1 MNLPLLVEIPAA
13 LLPLVAR
20 NRESLRAAV
29 GAIQSES
36 EGAAAGLIAGR
47 TRSHNSQTDHPTPPF
62 ATPQSPVGAGSTRD
76 EALPVPTQPDWS
88 PDRWLQW
95 DRVTA
100 ASDFVLQQATQNPVL
115 LLDLAAS
122 GDLDRAFAPGE
133 LCAQIAA
140 AVSQAA
146 TEDELARALRRQ
158 RARHQIRIIWR
169 DLTRQADL
177 IQTCRDLSDMADAC
191 IDQAYQWLYLRH
203 CQQFG
208 TPMGRRSGQPQHMVV
223 LGMGKLGAVELN
235 LSSDIDLIF
244 AYPEGGETEGAKRP
258 LDNQEFFIRLGQRL
272 IKALDPITV
281 DGFVFRVDMRLRP
294 YGSSGALVLS
304 FNALEQYYQDQGR
317 DWERYAMIK
326 ARVVAGDQ
334 QAGAQLLDMLRP
346 FVYRRY
352 LDFSAIEALRTMKQ
366 LIQQEVRRKGMADN
380 IKLGSGGIR
389 EVEFIAQAFQ
399 LIHGGRDLSLQQR
412 PLLKVLATLEGQGY
426 LPAAVI
432 AELRDGYEFL
442 RYTEHA
448 IQAIADRQTQ
458 MLPDGDQDRARIAF
472 MMGFTDWASFHQR
485 LMQWRERT
493 AWHFGELIADPDE
506 EADVPKEEIV
516 GGEWL
521 PLWEDSQD
529 QDVACRQLYTAG
541 FNDPAKALKRLE
553 DLRASPQLRA
563 MQRLG
568 RERLDAFIPR
578 LLAQAVEHVDPD
590 LVLERV
596 LPLVEA
602 VARRSAYLVLL
613 TENPDALR
621 RLLTLCAASP
631 WIAEQIARFPLLLDE
646 LLNEARLF
654 NPPLAPELAA
664 ELRERLTRIP
674 EDDLEQQ
681 MEALRHFKLAHN
693 LRVAASEIV
702 GALPLMKVS
711 DYLTW
716 LAEAILEQVLALAWR
731 QTVARHGVPK
741 RPDGSDCDPGFVIVG
756 YGKVGGIE
764 LGHGSD
770 LDLVFIH
777 DGDPNAETDGA
788 KPIDSAQFFTRLGQR
803 IIHLLT
809 AQTNSGQLYDVDM
822 RLRPSGAAGLLVSSV
837 AAFARYQENEA
848 WTWEHQAL
856 VRARVLVGCRQT
868 GAAFE
873 QVRAQV
879 LGRTRDLD
887 KLRAEVSEM
896 RAKMRDNLG
905 TRLTTAGL
913 GANAFD
919 AGVPFDVK
927 QDAGG
932 IVDIEFMV
940 QYAALAWS
948 DKHPALLQYTDNIR
962 ILEGLEQAG
971 LLPAADAGLL
981 REAYKAYRSA
991 AHRQALQKQAG
1002 VIAGDQFSAERREV
1016 MRIWQSL
1023 GLSTPPVGAA

>member
-1 MNLPLLVEIPAA
+1 MSLPSLAKLPAI
-13 LLPLVAR
+13 LLPLVTRAQQSFRASLDALTDVDKAR
-20 NRESLRAAV
+20 FDAWPHARLAA
-29 GAIQSES
+29 
-36 EGAAAGLIAGR
+36 
-47 TRSHNSQTDHPTPPF
+47 F
-62 ATPQSPVGAGSTRD
+62 
-76 EALPVPTQPDWS
+76 
-88 PDRWLQW
+88 
-95 DRVTA
+95 DRVCG
-100 ASDFVLQQATQNPVL
+100 ASDFVAEHVARDPLML
-115 LLDLAAS
+115 LELAES
-122 GDLDRAFAPGE
+122 GE
-133 LCAQIAA
+133 LERSFGAGELHGQIAR
-140 AVSQAA
+140 AVVEA
-146 TEDELARALRRQ
+146 TTDDELGRNLRRQ
-158 RARHQIRIIWR
+158 RTRQQVRIIWR

-177 IQTCRDLSDMADAC
+177 VETCRDLSDMADGS
-191 IDQAYQWLYLRH
+191 IDLAYRWLYERH

-208 TPMGRRSGQPQHMVV
+208 TPTGRRTGEPQQMVI

-244 AYPEGGETEGAKRP
+244 AYPEGGETQGVKRA

-272 IKALDPITV
+272 IKALDPVTV

-326 ARVVAGDQ
+326 ARVVGGDR
-334 QAGAQLLDMLRP
+334 AKGDELLEMLRP

-366 LIQQEVRRKGMADN
+366 LIQQEVRRKGMAEN

-412 PLLKVLATLEGQGY
+412 PLLKVLRTLEGQGY
-426 LPAAVI
+426 LPATVI
-432 AELRDGYEFL
+432 DELRQGYEFL

-458 MLPDGDQDRARIAF
+458 MLPDGAQDQARIAF
-472 MMGFTDWASFHQR
+472 IMGFADWNSFHEK
-485 LMQWRERT
+485 LMYWRGRVD
-493 AWHFGELIADPDE
+493 WHFRQVIADPDE
-506 EADVPKEEIV
+506 EEGQPEGGEEIV

-521 PLWEDSQD
+521 PLWEESQNEES
-529 QDVACRQLYTAG
+529 ACRQLQEGG
-541 FNDPAKALKRLE
+541 FADAEKALKHLNN
-553 DLRASPQLRA
+553 LRNSAQLRS

-568 RERLDAFIPR
+568 RERLDAFIPL
-578 LLAQAVEHVDPD
+578 LLAQAVEHDNPD
-590 LVLERV
+590 LILERV

-613 TENPDALR
+613 TENPGALR

-646 LLNEARLF
+646 LLNEGRLF
-654 NPPLAPELAA
+654 SPPQAPELAA

-681 MEALRHFKLAHN
+681 MEALRHFKLAHR
-693 LRVAASEIV
+693 LRVAASEIT
-702 GALPLMKVS
+702 GSLPLMKVS

-731 QTVARHGVPK
+731 HTVARHGAPR
-741 RPDGSDCDPGFVIVG
+741 RPDGSVCDPGFVIVG

-777 DGDPNAETDGA
+777 DGDPQAETDGP
-788 KPIDSAQFFTRLGQR
+788 KPIDGAQFFTRLGQR
-803 IIHLLT
+803 IIHLIT
-809 AQTNSGQLYDVDM
+809 TQTNSGQLYEVDM
-822 RLRPSGAAGLLVSSV
+822 RLRPSGAAGLLVSSLG
-837 AAFARYQENEA
+837 AFSRYQENEA

-856 VRARVLVGCRQT
+856 VRARVLVGSADVGR
-868 GAAFE
+868 GFE
-873 QVRAQV
+873 AVRAAV
-879 LGRTRDLD
+879 LGRERDLD
-887 KLRAEVSEM
+887 KLRQEVSEM

-905 TRLTTAGL
+905 TRATAAGK
-913 GANAFD
+913 GPNAFE
-919 AGVPFDVK
+919 ATASFDLK

-948 DKHPALLQYTDNIR
+948 REHPALLRYTDNIR
-962 ILEGLEQAG
+962 ILEGLEEAG
-971 LLPAADAGLL
+971 LMPAADASLL
-981 REAYKAYRSA
+981 REVYKAYRSA
-991 AHRQALQKQAG
+991 AHRQALQKDAG
-1002 VIAGDQFSAERREV
+1002 VVSGDQFAAERREV
-1016 MRIWQSL
+1016 MRIWAQL
-1023 GLSTPPVGAA
+1023 GLS

>member
-1 MNLPLLVEIPAA
+1 MSLPSLAELPAPFAPLVE
-13 LLPLVAR
+13 R
-20 NRESLRAAV
+20 NKQSLRSAV
-29 GAIQSES
+29 AD
-36 EGAAAGLIAGR
+36 AGL
-47 TRSHNSQTDHPTPPF
+47 QLD
-62 ATPQSPVGAGSTRD
+62 
-76 EALPVPTQPDWS
+76 DWS
-88 PDRWLQW
+88 PERWQQF
-95 DRVTA
+95 DRVCA
-100 ASDFVLQQATQNPVL
+100 ASDFVLQQVL
-115 LLDLAAS
+115 RDPQMLLDLLAS
-122 GDLDRAFAPGE
+122 GELDRPFAAGE
-133 LCAQIAA
+133 LCAQVAA
-140 AVSQAA
+140 AAQAA
-146 TEDELARALRRQ
+146 TTEDELARNLRRQ
-158 RARHQIRIIWR
+158 RTRQQVRIIWR
-169 DLTRQADL
+169 DLNRQADL
-177 IQTCRDLSDMADAC
+177 VQTCRDLSDLADAA
-191 IDQAYQWLYLRH
+191 IDQAYQWLYPRQ

-208 TPMGRRSGQPQHMVV
+208 TPIGHRSGEPQHMVV

-244 AYPEGGETEGAKRP
+244 AYPEGGETEGVKRS
-258 LDNQEFFIRLGQRL
+258 LDNQEFFTRLGQRL
-272 IKALDPITV
+272 IKALDPVTV

-294 YGSSGALVLS
+294 YGSAGALVLS

-334 QAGAQLLDMLRP
+334 TTGAQLQEMLRP

-380 IKLGSGGIR
+380 IKLGAGGIR

-426 LPAAVI
+426 LPPAVV
-432 AELRDGYEFL
+432 AELREGYEFL

-458 MLPDGDQDRARIAF
+458 MLPDSELDRARIAF
-472 MMGFTDWASFHQR
+472 MLGFADWAAFHEQ
-485 LMQWRERT
+485 LMYWRGRID
-493 AWHFGELIADPDE
+493 WHFRQVIADPDE
-506 EADVPKEEIV
+506 DSEAGEEVV

-521 PLWEDSQD
+521 PLWEEVQD
-529 QDVACRQLYTAG
+529 EEAACRQLQDAG
-541 FNDPAKALKRLE
+541 FVDGPKALKQLAG
-553 DLRASPQLRA
+553 LRASPQLRA

-578 LLAQAVEHVDPD
+578 LLAQAVEHADPD

-613 TENPDALR
+613 TENPGALR

-646 LLNEARLF
+646 LLNEGRLF
-654 NPPLAPELAA
+654 SPPHAPELAA

-681 MEALRHFKLAHN
+681 MEALRHFKLAHS
-693 LRVAASEIV
+693 LRVAASEIA
-702 GALPLMKVS
+702 GNLPLMKVS

-716 LAEAILEQVLALAWR
+716 LAEAILDQVLALAWR
-731 QTVARHGVPK
+731 QTVARHGQPK
-741 RPDGSDCDPGFVIVG
+741 RSDGSLCDPGFIIVG

-777 DGDPNAETDGA
+777 DGDPQAETDGA

-809 AQTNSGQLYDVDM
+809 TQTNSGQLYDVDM
-822 RLRPSGAAGLLVSSV
+822 RLRPSGASGLLVSSLG
-837 AAFARYQENEA
+837 AFERYQQNEA

-856 VRARVLVGCRQT
+856 VRARVLVGCPQV

-873 QVRAQV
+873 GVRARI
-879 LGRTRDLD
+879 LGQSRDLG
-887 KLRAEVSEM
+887 KLQTEVSEM

-905 TRLTTAGL
+905 TKATAAGTA
-913 GANAFD
+913 ANAYE
-919 AGVPFDVK
+919 AGMPFDIK

-948 DKHPALLQYTDNIR
+948 DKHPALLRYTDNIR
-962 ILEGLEQAG
+962 ILEGLEEAG
-971 LLPAADAGLL
+971 LMPVSDAVLL
-981 REAYKAYRSA
+981 REVYKAFRSA

-1002 VIAGDQFSAERREV
+1002 VIDAGQFVGERREV
-1016 MRIWQSL
+1016 RRIWAEL
-1023 GLSTPPVGAA
+1023 GLK

>member
-1 MNLPLLVEIPAA
+1 MTLPVLAELPAI
-13 LLPLVAR
+13 LLPLV
-20 NRESLRAAV
+20 
-29 GAIQSES
+29 
-36 EGAAAGLIAGR
+36 
-47 TRSHNSQTDHPTPPF
+47 TRSEQSFRTAVAALEDDHGFANWTPERWAQF
-62 ATPQSPVGAGSTRD
+62 A
-76 EALPVPTQPDWS
+76 
-88 PDRWLQW
+88 
-95 DRVTA
+95 RVTA
-100 ASDFVLQQATQNPVL
+100 ASEFVIEQSVRDPLML
-115 LLDLAAS
+115 LSLVQS
-122 GDLDRAFAPGE
+122 GELDRAFAPGE

-140 AVSQAA
+140 AVNAA
-146 TEDELARALRRQ
+146 QSEDELGRALRRQ
-158 RARHQIRIIWR
+158 RARHQVRIIWR

-177 IQTCRDLSDMADAC
+177 VQTCRDLSDMADAT
-191 IDQAYQWLYLRH
+191 IDQAYQWLYSRH
-203 CQQFG
+203 CEQFG
-208 TPMGRRSGQPQHMVV
+208 TPTGRRSGEPQQMVI

-244 AYPEGGETEGAKRP
+244 AYPEGGETVGVKRS

-272 IKALDPITV
+272 IKALDPMTV

-334 QAGAQLLDMLRP
+334 VAGAQLLDMLRP

-412 PLLKVLATLEGQGY
+412 PLLKVLSTLEGQGY
-426 LPAAVI
+426 LPPAVI
-432 AELRDGYEFL
+432 SELREGYEFL

-458 MLPDGDQDRARIAF
+458 MLPDGAQDQARIAF
-472 MMGFTDWASFHQR
+472 MLGFADWDSFHEK
-485 LMQWRERT
+485 LMFWRGRV
-493 AWHFGELIADPDE
+493 AWHFAQVIADPDE
-506 EADVPKEEIV
+506 DEGAESEVVV

-521 PLWEDSQD
+521 PLWEEAQD
-529 QDVACRQLYTAG
+529 EEAACRQLEEGG
-541 FNDPAKALKRLE
+541 FADASKALKALAG
-553 DLRASPQLRA
+553 LRSSPQLRA

-578 LLAQAVEHVDPD
+578 LLAQAVEHANPD

-613 TENPDALR
+613 TENPGALR

-631 WIAEQIARFPLLLDE
+631 WIAEQITRFPLLMDE
-646 LLNEARLF
+646 LLNEGRLF
-654 NPPLAPELAA
+654 KPPLAPELAA

-681 MEALRHFKLAHN
+681 MEALRHFKLAHR
-693 LRVAASEIV
+693 LRVAASEIA
-702 GALPLMKVS
+702 GSLPLMKVS

-731 QTVARHGVPK
+731 QTVAKYGTPLRT
-741 RPDGSDCDPGFVIVG
+741 DGTLCDPGFIIVG
-756 YGKVGGIE
+756 YGKVGGLE

-777 DGDPNAETDGA
+777 DGDPQAETDGP
-788 KPIDSAQFFTRLGQR
+788 KSIDGAQFFTRLGQR

-809 AQTNSGQLYDVDM
+809 AQTNSGQLYEVDM
-822 RLRPSGAAGLLVSSV
+822 RLRPSGASGLLVSSLG
-837 AAFARYQENEA
+837 AFARYQENEA

-856 VRARVLVGCRQT
+856 VRARVLVGSQDV
-868 GAAFE
+868 GQAFE
-873 QVRAQV
+873 TVRAQV
-879 LGRTRDLD
+879 LGKPRDLA
-887 KLRAEVSEM
+887 KLQQEVSEM

-905 TRLTTAGL
+905 TKSTAAGTA
-913 GANAFD
+913 ANAFD
-919 AGVPFDVK
+919 ATAPFDLK

-948 DKHPALLQYTDNIR
+948 QSHPPLLRWTDNIR
-962 ILEGLEQAG
+962 ILEELEHEGLM
-971 LLPAADAGLL
+971 PAEDASLL

-991 AHRQALQKQAG
+991 AHRQALQKDAG
-1002 VIAGDQFSAERREV
+1002 VIPGDQFVEERRQV
-1016 MRIWQSL
+1016 LRIWKEM
-1023 GLSTPPVGAA
+1023 GLS

>member
-1 MNLPLLVEIPAA
+1 MSLPS
-13 LLPLVAR
+13 LVALPDTLQHLTGS
-20 NRESLRAAV
+20 NEQSLRSAVAAV
-29 GAIQSES
+29 DGLSLDAWTAERWAAFARV
-36 EGAAAGLIAGR
+36 AAA
-47 TRSHNSQTDHPTPPF
+47 S
-62 ATPQSPVGAGSTRD
+62 
-76 EALPVPTQPDWS
+76 E
-88 PDRWLQW
+88 
-95 DRVTA
+95 
-100 ASDFVLQQATQNPVL
+100 FVLEQSLRDPAML
-115 LLDLAAS
+115 LSLAES
-122 GDLDRAFAPGE
+122 GELERRFAPGE
-133 LCAQIAA
+133 LCAQLAA
-140 AVSQAA
+140 AVQAA
-146 TEDELARALRRQ
+146 TTEDELARNLRRQ
-158 RARHQIRIIWR
+158 RTRHQVRIIWR

-177 IQTCRDLSDMADAC
+177 VETCRDLSDMADAA
-191 IDQAYQWLYLRH
+191 IDQAYQWLYPRH

-208 TPMGRRSGQPQHMVV
+208 TPIGNRSGQPQQMVV

-244 AYPEGGETEGAKRP
+244 AFPEGGETEGVKRS
-258 LDNQEFFIRLGQRL
+258 LDNQEFFNRLGQRL

-294 YGSSGALVLS
+294 YGSAGALTLS

-334 QAGAQLLDMLRP
+334 VAGSQLLEMLRP

-366 LIQQEVRRKGMADN
+366 LIQQEVRRKGMSGN
-380 IKLGSGGIR
+380 IKLGAGGIR

-426 LPAAVI
+426 LPAPVVE
-432 AELRDGYEFL
+432 ELREGYMFL

-458 MLPDGDQDRARIAF
+458 MLPDGDLDRARIAF
-472 MMGFTDWASFHQR
+472 MLGFPDWDAFHDR
-485 LMQWRERT
+485 LMHWRARID
-493 AWHFGELIADPDE
+493 WHFRQVIADPDE
-506 EADVPKEEIV
+506 DEGEGEVVV

-521 PLWEDSQD
+521 PLWEEAQD
-529 QDVACRQLYTAG
+529 EEAACRQLEDAG
-541 FNDPAKALKRLE
+541 FRDAPRAIKLLAG
-553 DLRASPQLRA
+553 LRSSPQLRA

-578 LLAQAVEHVDPD
+578 LLAQAVEHDDPD

-613 TENPDALR
+613 TENPGALR

-646 LLNEARLF
+646 LLNESRLF
-654 NPPLAPELAA
+654 SPPLAPELAA

-681 MEALRHFKLAHN
+681 MEALRHFKLAHS
-693 LRVAASEIV
+693 LRVAASEIA
-702 GALPLMKVS
+702 GSLPLMKVS

-716 LAEAILEQVLALAWR
+716 LAEAILDQVLALAWR
-731 QTVARHGVPK
+731 QTVARHG
-741 RPDGSDCDPGFVIVG
+741 RPQRSDGSPCDPGFIIVG

-777 DGDPNAETDGA
+777 DGDPQAETDGA

-809 AQTNSGQLYDVDM
+809 TQTASGQLYDVDM
-822 RLRPSGAAGLLVSSV
+822 RLRPSGASGLLVSSV
-837 AAFARYQENEA
+837 GAFERYQQNEA

-856 VRARVLVGCRQT
+856 VRARVLVGCPQV

-873 QVRAQV
+873 GVRARV
-879 LGRTRDLD
+879 LGKERDLAG
-887 KLRAEVSEM
+887 LRSEVSEM

-905 TRLTTAGL
+905 TKSTAAGTA
-913 GANAFD
+913 ANAYD
-919 AGVPFDVK
+919 SGVPFDIK

-948 DKHPALLQYTDNIR
+948 HSHPALLRYTDNIR
-962 ILEGLEQAG
+962 ILEGLEEAG
-971 LLPAADAGLL
+971 LVPASDAVLL
-981 REAYKAYRSA
+981 REVYKAFRSA

-1002 VIAGDQFSAERREV
+1002 VIDAGQFVNERQQVR
-1016 MRIWQSL
+1016 RIWGEL
-1023 GLSTPPVGAA
+1023 GLS

>member
-1 MNLPLLVEIPAA
+1 MSLPLLADLPAI
-13 LLPLVAR
+13 LLPFVDRAQQT
-20 NRESLRAAV
+20 LRTNATALSDT
-29 GAIQSES
+29 ALAQLD
-36 EGAAAGLIAGR
+36 AWPD
-47 TRSHNSQTDHPTPPF
+47 TRQVTF
-62 ATPQSPVGAGSTRD
+62 
-76 EALPVPTQPDWS
+76 
-88 PDRWLQW
+88 
-95 DRVTA
+95 DRVCA
-100 ASDFVLQQATQNPVL
+100 ASDFVAEQVSRDTQMF
-115 LLDLAAS
+115 LDLADS
-122 GDLDRAFAPGE
+122 GQLDRSFAVGE
-133 LCAQIAA
+133 LRGQISA
-140 AVSQAA
+140 AVLTAD
-146 TEDELARALRRQ
+146 TEDDLGRLLRRQ
-158 RARHQIRIIWR
+158 RTRHQVRIVWR

-177 IQTCRDLSDMADAC
+177 IETCRDLSDMADAC
-191 IDQAYQWLYLRH
+191 IDLAYQWLYLRH
-203 CQQFG
+203 CQQLG
-208 TPMGRRSGQPQHMVV
+208 TPMGRRSGEPQQMVI

-244 AYPEGGETEGAKRP
+244 GYPEGGETQGVKRP
-258 LDNQEFFIRLGQRL
+258 IDNQEFFIRLGQRL

-326 ARVVAGDQ
+326 ARVVGGDQ
-334 QAGAQLLDMLRP
+334 LAGAQLLDLLRP

-366 LIQQEVRRKGMADN
+366 LIHQEVRRKGMADN

-412 PLLKVLATLEGQGY
+412 PLLKVLNTLEGQGY
-426 LPAAVI
+426 LPPAVI
-432 AELRDGYEFL
+432 SELREGYEFL

-458 MLPDGDQDRARIAF
+458 MLPDGEADQARIAF
-472 MMGFTDWASFHQR
+472 MLGFADWASFHER
-485 LMQWRERT
+485 LMYWRGRV
-493 AWHFGELIADPDE
+493 AWHFRGVISDPDE
-506 EADVPKEEIV
+506 EEGGEDNEMVV

-521 PLWEDSQD
+521 PLWDDSQD
-529 QDVACRQLYTAG
+529 EEAACRQLEEGG
-541 FNDPAKALKRLE
+541 FADAANALKRLSG
-553 DLRASPQLRA
+553 LRNSPQLRA

-578 LLAQAVEHVDPD
+578 LLAQTVEHSNPD

-596 LPLVEA
+596 LPLIEA

-613 TENPDALR
+613 TENPGALR

-646 LLNEARLF
+646 LLNEDRLF
-654 NPPLAPELAA
+654 SPPLAPELGA

-681 MEALRHFKLAHN
+681 MEALRHFKLAHS
-693 LRVAASEIV
+693 LRVAASEIS
-702 GALPLMKVS
+702 GHLPLMKVS

-716 LAEAILEQVLALAWR
+716 LAEAILEQVLALACR
-731 QTVARHGVPK
+731 HTVAKHGTPK
-741 RPDGSDCDPGFVIVG
+741 RSDGTLCDPGFVIVG

-777 DGDPNAETDGA
+777 DGDPQAETDGA

-809 AQTNSGQLYDVDM
+809 AQTNSGQLYEVDM
-822 RLRPSGAAGLLVSSV
+822 RLRPSGASGLLVSSLG
-837 AAFARYQENEA
+837 AFDRYQRNEA

-856 VRARVLVGCRQT
+856 VRARVLVGSHAV

-873 QVRAQV
+873 AVRAAIV
-879 LGRTRDLD
+879 GRERDLPA
-887 KLRAEVSEM
+887 LRTDVSEM
-896 RAKMRDNLG
+896 RAKMRGTLG
-905 TRLTTAGL
+905 SKATAAGTA
-913 GANAFD
+913 ANAFE
-919 AGVPFDVK
+919 ATAPFDLK

-948 DKHPALLQYTDNIR
+948 WEYPQLLRYTDNIR

-971 LLPAADAGLL
+971 LILGADADLL
-981 REAYKAYRSA
+981 REAYKAYRAA

-1002 VIAGDQFSAERREV
+1002 VVGGDQFHAERREV
-1016 MRIWQSL
+1016 LRIWAGL
-1023 GLSTPPVGAA
+1023 GLS

>member
-1 MNLPLLVEIPAA
+1 MTLPVLAELPAI
-13 LLPLVAR
+13 LLPLV
-20 NRESLRAAV
+20 
-29 GAIQSES
+29 
-36 EGAAAGLIAGR
+36 
-47 TRSHNSQTDHPTPPF
+47 TRSEQSFRTAVAALEDDHGFADWTPERWAQF
-62 ATPQSPVGAGSTRD
+62 A
-76 EALPVPTQPDWS
+76 
-88 PDRWLQW
+88 
-95 DRVTA
+95 RVTA
-100 ASDFVLQQATQNPVL
+100 ASEFVIEQSVRDPLML
-115 LLDLAAS
+115 LTLVQS
-122 GDLDRAFAPGE
+122 GELDRAFAPGE

-140 AVSQAA
+140 AVNAA
-146 TEDELARALRRQ
+146 QTEEELGRALRRQ
-158 RARHQIRIIWR
+158 RARHQVRIIWR

-177 IQTCRDLSDMADAC
+177 VQTCRDLSDMADAT
-191 IDQAYQWLYLRH
+191 IDQAYQWLYSRH
-203 CQQFG
+203 CEQFG
-208 TPMGRRSGQPQHMVV
+208 TPTGRRSGEPQQMVI

-244 AYPEGGETEGAKRP
+244 AYPEGGETVGVKRS

-272 IKALDPITV
+272 IKALDPMTV

-334 QAGAQLLDMLRP
+334 VAGAQLLDMLRP

-412 PLLKVLATLEGQGY
+412 PLLKVLSTLEGQGY
-426 LPAAVI
+426 LPPAVI
-432 AELRDGYEFL
+432 SELREGYEFL

-458 MLPDGDQDRARIAF
+458 MLPDGAQDQARIAF
-472 MMGFTDWASFHQR
+472 MLGFADWDAFHEK
-485 LMQWRERT
+485 LMFWRGRV
-493 AWHFGELIADPDE
+493 AWHFAQVIADPDE
-506 EADVPKEEIV
+506 DENAESEVVV

-521 PLWEDSQD
+521 PLWEEAQD
-529 QDVACRQLYTAG
+529 EEAACRQLEEGG
-541 FNDPAKALKRLE
+541 FADASKALKALAG
-553 DLRASPQLRA
+553 LRSSPQLRA

-578 LLAQAVEHVDPD
+578 LLAQAVEHANPD

-613 TENPDALR
+613 TENPSALR

-631 WIAEQIARFPLLLDE
+631 WIAEQITRFPLLLDE
-646 LLNEARLF
+646 LLNEGRLF
-654 NPPLAPELAA
+654 KPPLAPELAA

-681 MEALRHFKLAHN
+681 MEALRHFKLAHR
-693 LRVAASEIV
+693 LRVAASEIA
-702 GALPLMKVS
+702 GSLPLMKVS

-731 QTVARHGVPK
+731 QTVAKYGTPLRT
-741 RPDGSDCDPGFVIVG
+741 DGTLCDPGFIIVG
-756 YGKVGGIE
+756 YGKVGGLE

-777 DGDPNAETDGA
+777 DGDPQAETDGP
-788 KPIDSAQFFTRLGQR
+788 KSIDGAQFFTRLGQR

-809 AQTNSGQLYDVDM
+809 AQTNSGQLYEVDM
-822 RLRPSGAAGLLVSSV
+822 RLRPSGASGLLVSSLG
-837 AAFARYQENEA
+837 AFARYQENEA

-856 VRARVLVGCRQT
+856 VRARVLVGSQDV
-868 GAAFE
+868 GQAFE
-873 QVRAQV
+873 EVRAQV
-879 LGRTRDLD
+879 LGKARDLA
-887 KLRAEVSEM
+887 KLQQEVSEM

-905 TRLTTAGL
+905 TKSTAAGTA
-913 GANAFD
+913 ANAFD
-919 AGVPFDVK
+919 ATAPFDLK

-948 DKHPALLQYTDNIR
+948 QSHPPLLRWTDNIR
-962 ILEGLEQAG
+962 ILEELEHEGLM
-971 LLPAADAGLL
+971 PAEDASLL

-991 AHRQALQKQAG
+991 AHRQALQKDAG
-1002 VIAGDQFSAERREV
+1002 VISGDQFAEERRQV
-1016 MRIWQSL
+1016 LRIWREL
-1023 GLSTPPVGAA
+1023 GLS

>member
-1 MNLPLLVEIPAA
+1 MTLPLLAELPAV
-13 LLPLVAR
+13 LLPLVTRAR
-20 NRESLRAAV
+20 
-29 GAIQSES
+29 QSW
-36 EGAAAGLIAGR
+36 R
-47 TRSHNSQTDHPTPPF
+47 TALDALTDDARHPFQAWP
-62 ATPQSPVGAGSTRD
+62 
-76 EALPVPTQPDWS
+76 EARL
-88 PDRWLQW
+88 LAF
-95 DRVTA
+95 DRVCA
-100 ASDFVLQQATQNPVL
+100 ASDFVADQVSRDPLML
-115 LLDLAAS
+115 LNLAES
-122 GDLDRAFAPGE
+122 GELERSFAPGE
-133 LCAQIAA
+133 LLGHIAN
-140 AVSQAA
+140 AVIQAA
-146 TEDELARALRRQ
+146 SDDELGRNLRRQ
-158 RARHQIRIIWR
+158 RTRQQVRIIWR

-177 IQTCRDLSDMADAC
+177 VETCRDLSDMADGC
-191 IDQAYQWLYLRH
+191 IDLAYKWLYERH

-208 TPMGRRSGQPQHMVV
+208 VPTGRRTGEAQQMVI

-244 AYPEGGETEGAKRP
+244 AYPEGGETQGVKRP

-272 IKALDPITV
+272 IKALDPVTV

-326 ARVVAGDQ
+326 ARVVGGDQ
-334 QAGAQLLDMLRP
+334 EKGSELLDMLRP

-366 LIQQEVRRKGMADN
+366 LIQQEVRRKGMAEN

-412 PLLKVLATLEGQGY
+412 PLLKVLKTLEGQGY

-432 AELRDGYEFL
+432 DELREGYQFL

-458 MLPDGDQDRARIAF
+458 MLPDDPQDQARIAF
-472 MMGFTDWASFHQR
+472 MMGFADWASFHEQ
-485 LMQWRERT
+485 LMYWRERV
-493 AWHFGELIADPDE
+493 AWHFRQVIADPDE
-506 EADVPKEEIV
+506 EEGQQDHGDEIV

-521 PLWEDSQD
+521 PLWEESQNEES
-529 QDVACRQLYTAG
+529 ACLQLQEGG
-541 FNDPAKALKRLE
+541 FADAQKALKNLSN
-553 DLRASPQLRA
+553 LRNSSQLRS

-578 LLAQAVEHVDPD
+578 LLAQAVEHDNPD

-613 TENPDALR
+613 TENPGALR

-646 LLNEARLF
+646 LLNEGRLF
-654 NPPLAPELAA
+654 SPPQALELAA

-681 MEALRHFKLAHN
+681 MEALRHFKLAHR
-693 LRVAASEIV
+693 LRVAASEIT
-702 GALPLMKVS
+702 GSLPLMKVS

-731 QTVARHGVPK
+731 HTVARHGAPR
-741 RPDGSDCDPGFVIVG
+741 RPDGTLCDPGFVIVG

-777 DGDPNAETDGA
+777 DGDPQAETDGA
-788 KPIDSAQFFTRLGQR
+788 KPIDGAQFFTRLGQR
-803 IIHLLT
+803 IIHLIT
-809 AQTNSGQLYDVDM
+809 TQTNSGQLYEVDM
-822 RLRPSGAAGLLVSSV
+822 RLRPSGAAGLLVSSLG
-837 AAFARYQENEA
+837 AFSRYQENEA

-856 VRARVLVGCRQT
+856 VRARVLVGSTDVGRQ
-868 GAAFE
+868 FE
-873 QVRAQV
+873 TVRASV
-879 LGRTRDLD
+879 LGRERDLP
-887 KLRAEVSEM
+887 KLRQEVSEM

-905 TRLTTAGL
+905 TRTTTAGK
-913 GANAFD
+913 GANAFEPT
-919 AGVPFDVK
+919 ARFDLK

-948 DKHPALLQYTDNIR
+948 REHPALLRYTDNIR
-962 ILEGLEQAG
+962 ILEGLEEAG
-971 LLPAADAGLL
+971 LMAAADAGLL

-991 AHRQALQKQAG
+991 AHRQALQNDPG
-1002 VIAGDQFSAERREV
+1002 VVAGDQFATERREV
-1016 MRIWQSL
+1016 MRIWGAL
-1023 GLSTPPVGAA
+1023 GLS

>member
-1 MNLPLLVEIPAA
+1 MSLPTLAELPAILLPFAQRAEQSFRDAVAA
-13 LLPLVAR
+13 LDADH
-20 NRESLRAAV
+20 
-29 GAIQSES
+29 
-36 EGAAAGLIAGR
+36 GLSAW
-47 TRSHNSQTDHPTPPF
+47 
-62 ATPQSPVGAGSTRD
+62 TPQ
-76 EALPVPTQPDWS
+76 
-88 PDRWLQW
+88 RWA
-95 DRVTA
+95 DFARVCA
-100 ASDFVLQQATQNPVL
+100 ASDFVIEQSVRDPLML
-115 LLDLAAS
+115 LELVAW
-122 GDLDRAFAPGE
+122 GELDRGFAPGE
-133 LCAQIAA
+133 LCSQIAG
-140 AVSQAA
+140 AVQQAE
-146 TEDELARALRRQ
+146 TEDELGRVLRRQ
-158 RARHQIRIIWR
+158 RTRQQVRIIWR

-177 IQTCRDLSDMADAC
+177 VQTCRDLSDMADAS
-191 IDQAYQWLYLRH
+191 IDQAYQWLYQRH
-203 CQQFG
+203 CVQFG
-208 TPMGRRSGQPQHMVV
+208 TPTGRRSGEVQHMVI

-244 AYPEGGETEGAKRP
+244 AYPEGGETVGVKRA
-258 LDNQEFFIRLGQRL
+258 LDNQEFFIRLGQKL
-272 IKALDPITV
+272 IKALDPMTV

-294 YGSSGALVLS
+294 YGSAGALVLS

-334 QAGAQLLDMLRP
+334 LAGAQLLDMLRP

-366 LIQQEVRRKGMADN
+366 LIQQEVRRKGMAEN

-412 PLLKVLATLEGQGY
+412 PLLMVLGTLEGQGY
-426 LPAAVI
+426 LPPAVI
-432 AELRDGYEFL
+432 AELRNGYEFL

-458 MLPDGDQDRARIAF
+458 MLPDSPEDQARIAF
-472 MMGFTDWASFHQR
+472 MLGFVDWAAFHER
-485 LMQWRERT
+485 LMYWRGRVD
-493 AWHFGELIADPDE
+493 WHFRQVIADPDE
-506 EADVPKEEIV
+506 EEGEESELVV

-521 PLWEDSQD
+521 PLWEESQD
-529 QDVACRQLYTAG
+529 EDAACRQLAEGG
-541 FNDPAKALKRLE
+541 FTDASKALKALAG
-553 DLRASPQLRA
+553 LRGSPQLRA

-578 LLAQAVEHVDPD
+578 LLAQAVEHANPD

-631 WIAEQIARFPLLLDE
+631 WIAEQITRFPLLLDE
-646 LLNEARLF
+646 LLNEGRLF
-654 NPPLAPELAA
+654 KPPLAPELAA

-681 MEALRHFKLAHN
+681 MEALRHFKLAHR
-693 LRVAASEIV
+693 LRVAASEIA
-702 GALPLMKVS
+702 GSLPLMKVS

-731 QTVARHGVPK
+731 QTVARHGSPQRV
-741 RPDGSDCDPGFVIVG
+741 DGSLCDPGFIIVG

-777 DGDPNAETDGA
+777 DGDPQAETDGA
-788 KPIDSAQFFTRLGQR
+788 KPIDGAQFFTRLGQR

-809 AQTNSGQLYDVDM
+809 TQTNSGQLYEVDM
-822 RLRPSGAAGLLVSSV
+822 RLRPSGASGLLVSSLG
-837 AAFARYQENEA
+837 AFERYQENEA

-856 VRARVLVGCRQT
+856 IRARVLVGSQDV
-868 GAAFE
+868 GHAFE
-873 QVRAQV
+873 QVRANV
-879 LGRTRDLD
+879 LGRERDLA
-887 KLRAEVSEM
+887 KLRQEVSEM

-905 TRLTTAGL
+905 TKATAAGT
-913 GANAFD
+913 GANAFEPTT
-919 AGVPFDVK
+919 VFDLK

-948 DKHPALLQYTDNIR
+948 AQHPSLLRYTDNIR
-962 ILEGLEQAG
+962 ILEGLEQVG
-971 LLPAADAGLL
+971 LMPAADAHLL
-981 REAYKAYRSA
+981 REVYKAYRSA
-991 AHRQALQKQAG
+991 AHRQALQNEAG
-1002 VIAGDQFSAERREV
+1002 TVAGDQFADERRQV
-1016 MRIWQSL
+1016 MRIWNEL
-1023 GLSTPPVGAA
+1023 GLS

>member
-1 MNLPLLVEIPAA
+1 MSLPLLADVPATLA
-13 LLPLVAR
+13 PLASR
-20 NRESLRAAV
+20 SEQSLRAAV
-29 GAIQSES
+29 AQAPSLSLDGWTVEHWAQ
-36 EGAAAGLIAGR
+36 
-47 TRSHNSQTDHPTPPF
+47 F
-62 ATPQSPVGAGSTRD
+62 A
-76 EALPVPTQPDWS
+76 
-88 PDRWLQW
+88 
-95 DRVTA
+95 RVTA
-100 ASDFVLQQATQNPVL
+100 ASDFVFEQTLRDPAM
-115 LLDLAAS
+115 LLDLVAS
-122 GDLDRAFAPGE
+122 GELERSFAPGE
-133 LCAQIAA
+133 LCTQIADA
-140 AVSQAA
+140 AQAA
-146 TEDELARALRRQ
+146 ESEDELARNLRRQ
-158 RARHQIRIIWR
+158 RSRQQVRIIWR
-169 DLTRQADL
+169 DLNRQADL
-177 IQTCRDLSDMADAC
+177 VQTCRDLSDLADAC
-191 IDQAYQWLYLRH
+191 IDQAYQWLYPRH

-208 TPMGRRSGQPQHMVV
+208 TPIGHRSGLPQHMVV

-244 AYPEGGETEGAKRP
+244 AFPEGGETEGVKRS
-258 LDNQEFFIRLGQRL
+258 LDNQEFFTRLGQRL

-294 YGSSGALVLS
+294 YGSAGALVLS

-334 QAGAQLLDMLRP
+334 VAGAQLLDMLRP

-380 IKLGSGGIR
+380 IKLGAGGIR

-412 PLLKVLATLEGQGY
+412 PLLKVLSTLEGQGY
-426 LPAAVI
+426 LPPAVV
-432 AELRDGYEFL
+432 AELREGYEFL

-458 MLPDGDQDRARIAF
+458 MLPDDELDRVRIAF
-472 MMGFTDWASFHQR
+472 MLGFPNWASFRDQ
-485 LMQWRERT
+485 LMHWRGRID
-493 AWHFGELIADPDE
+493 WHFRQVIADPDE
-506 EADVPKEEIV
+506 DENEEGEVIV

-521 PLWEDSQD
+521 PLWEEAQNEEA
-529 QDVACRQLYTAG
+529 ACRQLLDAG
-541 FNDPAKALKRLE
+541 FADPGKALKQLAG
-553 DLRASPQLRA
+553 LRASPQLRA

-578 LLAQAVEHVDPD
+578 LLAQAVEHADPD

-613 TENPDALR
+613 TENPGALR

-631 WIAEQIARFPLLLDE
+631 WIAEQITRFPLLLDE
-646 LLNEARLF
+646 LLNEGRLF
-654 NPPLAPELAA
+654 SPPLAPELAA

-693 LRVAASEIV
+693 LRVAASEIA
-702 GALPLMKVS
+702 GNLPLMKVS

-716 LAEAILEQVLALAWR
+716 LAEAILNQVLALAWR
-731 QTVARHGVPK
+731 QTVARHGQPK
-741 RPDGSDCDPGFVIVG
+741 RSDGSLCDPGFIIIG

-777 DGDPNAETDGA
+777 DGDPQAETDGA

-809 AQTNSGQLYDVDM
+809 TQTNSGQLYDVDM
-822 RLRPSGAAGLLVSSV
+822 RLRPSGASGLLVSSLG
-837 AAFARYQENEA
+837 AFERYQQNEA

-856 VRARVLVGCRQT
+856 VRARVLAGCPNVGS
-868 GAAFE
+868 AFE
-873 QVRAQV
+873 AVRAQI
-879 LGRTRDLD
+879 LGQARDLS
-887 KLRAEVSEM
+887 KLQAEVSEM

-905 TRLTTAGL
+905 TKLSAAGTAG
-913 GANAFD
+913 NAYEP
-919 AGVPFDVK
+919 GVPFDIK

-948 DKHPALLQYTDNIR
+948 HDHPELLRWTDNIR
-962 ILEGLEQAG
+962 ILEELEQAG
-971 LLPAADAGLL
+971 LMPASDAVLL
-981 REAYKAYRSA
+981 REVYKAFRSA

-1002 VIAGDQFSAERREV
+1002 VIDASQFVQERREV
-1016 MRIWQSL
+1016 RRIWAEL
-1023 GLSTPPVGAA
+1023 GLT

>member
-1 MNLPLLVEIPAA
+1 MSLPSLAELPASFAPLVE
-13 LLPLVAR
+13 R
-20 NRESLRAAV
+20 NKQSLRSALAD
-29 GAIQSES
+29 
-36 EGAAAGLIAGR
+36 AGL
-47 TRSHNSQTDHPTPPF
+47 QLD
-62 ATPQSPVGAGSTRD
+62 
-76 EALPVPTQPDWS
+76 DWS
-88 PDRWLQW
+88 PERWQQF
-95 DRVTA
+95 DRVCA
-100 ASDFVLQQATQNPVL
+100 ASDFVLQQVL
-115 LLDLAAS
+115 RDPQMLLDLLAS
-122 GDLDRAFAPGE
+122 GELDRPFAAGE
-133 LCAQIAA
+133 LCAQVAA
-140 AVSQAA
+140 AAQAA
-146 TEDELARALRRQ
+146 TTEDELARNLRRQ
-158 RARHQIRIIWR
+158 RTRQQVRIIWR
-169 DLTRQADL
+169 DLNRQADL
-177 IQTCRDLSDMADAC
+177 VQTCRDLSDLADAA
-191 IDQAYQWLYLRH
+191 IDQAYQWLYPRQ

-208 TPMGRRSGQPQHMVV
+208 TPIGHRSGEPQHMVV

-244 AYPEGGETEGAKRP
+244 AYPEGGETEGVKRS
-258 LDNQEFFIRLGQRL
+258 LDNQEFFTRLGQRL
-272 IKALDPITV
+272 IKALDPVTV

-294 YGSSGALVLS
+294 YGSAGALVLS

-334 QAGAQLLDMLRP
+334 TTGAQLQEMLRP

-380 IKLGSGGIR
+380 IKLGAGGIR

-426 LPAAVI
+426 LPPAVV
-432 AELRDGYEFL
+432 AELREGYEFL

-458 MLPDGDQDRARIAF
+458 MLPDSELDRARIAF
-472 MMGFTDWASFHQR
+472 MLGFADWAAFHEQ
-485 LMQWRERT
+485 LMYWRGRID
-493 AWHFGELIADPDE
+493 WHFRQVIADPDE
-506 EADVPKEEIV
+506 DSEAGEEVV

-521 PLWEDSQD
+521 PLWEEVQD
-529 QDVACRQLYTAG
+529 EEAACRQLQDAG
-541 FNDPAKALKRLE
+541 FVDGPKALKQLAG
-553 DLRASPQLRA
+553 LRASPQLRA

-578 LLAQAVEHVDPD
+578 LLAQAVEHANPD

-613 TENPDALR
+613 TENPGALR

-646 LLNEARLF
+646 LLNEGRLF
-654 NPPLAPELAA
+654 SPPHAPELAA

-681 MEALRHFKLAHN
+681 MEALRHFKLAHS
-693 LRVAASEIV
+693 LRVAASEIA
-702 GALPLMKVS
+702 GNLPLMKVS

-716 LAEAILEQVLALAWR
+716 LAEAILDQVLALAWR
-731 QTVARHGVPK
+731 QTVARHGQPK
-741 RPDGSDCDPGFVIVG
+741 RSDGSLCDPGFIIVG

-777 DGDPNAETDGA
+777 DGDPQAETDGA

-809 AQTNSGQLYDVDM
+809 TQTNSGQLYDVDM
-822 RLRPSGAAGLLVSSV
+822 RLRPSGASGLLVSSLG
-837 AAFARYQENEA
+837 AFERYQQNEA

-856 VRARVLVGCRQT
+856 VRARVLVGCPQV

-873 QVRAQV
+873 GVRARI
-879 LGRTRDLD
+879 LGQSRDLG
-887 KLRAEVSEM
+887 KLQTEVSEM

-905 TRLTTAGL
+905 TKATAAGTA
-913 GANAFD
+913 ANAYE
-919 AGVPFDVK
+919 AGMPFDIK

-948 DKHPALLQYTDNIR
+948 DKHPALLRYTDNIR
-962 ILEGLEQAG
+962 ILEGLEEAG
-971 LLPAADAGLL
+971 LMPVSDAVLL
-981 REAYKAYRSA
+981 REVYKAFRSA

-1002 VIAGDQFSAERREV
+1002 VIDAGQFVSERREV
-1016 MRIWQSL
+1016 RRIWAEL
-1023 GLSTPPVGAA
+1023 GLK

>member
-1 MNLPLLVEIPAA
+1 MSLPPLADLPAI
-13 LLPLVAR
+13 LLPFVT
-20 NRESLRAAV
+20 RAE
-29 GAIQSES
+29 QSF
-36 EGAAAGLIAGR
+36 R
-47 TRSHNSQTDHPTPPF
+47 TT
-62 ATPQSPVGAGSTRD
+62 V
-76 EALPVPTQPDWS
+76 EALDDDHRLSAWTPE
-88 PDRWLQW
+88 RWAQFA
-95 DRVTA
+95 RVTA
-100 ASDFVLQQATQNPVL
+100 ASDFVTEQSVRDPRML
-115 LLDLAAS
+115 LELVQS
-122 GDLDRAFAPGE
+122 GELDRSFASGE

-140 AVSQAA
+140 AVN
-146 TEDELARALRRQ
+146 LAETDDQLGRALRRQ
-158 RARHQIRIIWR
+158 RARHQVRIIWR

-177 IQTCRDLSDMADAC
+177 IQTCRDLSDMADAS
-191 IDQAYQWLYLRH
+191 IDQAYQWLYARH

-208 TPMGRRSGQPQHMVV
+208 VPTGRRSGEPQQMVV

-244 AYPEGGETEGAKRP
+244 AYPEGGETVGVKRS

-272 IKALDPITV
+272 IKALDPMTV

-294 YGSSGALVLS
+294 YGSSGALVLN

-326 ARVVAGDQ
+326 SRVVAGDQ
-334 QAGAQLLDMLRP
+334 VAGAQLQEMLRP

-412 PLLKVLATLEGQGY
+412 PLLKVLSTLEGQGY
-426 LPAAVI
+426 LPPAVI
-432 AELRDGYEFL
+432 SELREGYEFL

-458 MLPDGDQDRARIAF
+458 MLPDGVQDQARIAF
-472 MMGFTDWASFHQR
+472 MLGFADWSAFHEQ
-485 LMQWRERT
+485 LMYWRGRV
-493 AWHFGELIADPDE
+493 AWHFGQVIADPDE
-506 EADVPKEEIV
+506 EQGAESEVVV

-521 PLWEDSQD
+521 PLWEEAQD
-529 QDVACRQLYTAG
+529 EEAACRQLQEGG
-541 FNDPAKALKRLE
+541 FLDASKALKALAN
-553 DLRASPQLRA
+553 LRGSPQLRA

-578 LLAQAVEHVDPD
+578 LLAQAVEHANPD

-613 TENPDALR
+613 TENPGALR

-631 WIAEQIARFPLLLDE
+631 WIAEQITRFPLLLDE
-646 LLNEARLF
+646 LLNEGRLF
-654 NPPLAPELAA
+654 KPPLAPELAA

-681 MEALRHFKLAHN
+681 MEALRHFKLAHR
-693 LRVAASEIV
+693 LRVAASEIA
-702 GALPLMKVS
+702 GSLPLMKVS

-731 QTVARHGVPK
+731 QTVAKYGTPLRT
-741 RPDGSDCDPGFVIVG
+741 DGTLCDPGFIIVG
-756 YGKVGGIE
+756 YGKVGGLE

-777 DGDPNAETDGA
+777 DGDPQAETDGP
-788 KPIDSAQFFTRLGQR
+788 KSIDGAQFFTRLGQR

-809 AQTNSGQLYDVDM
+809 AQTNSGQLYEVDM
-822 RLRPSGAAGLLVSSV
+822 RLRPSGASGLLVSSLG
-837 AAFARYQENEA
+837 AFARYQENEA

-856 VRARVLVGCRQT
+856 VRARVLVGSEDVGR
-868 GAAFE
+868 AFE
-873 QVRAQV
+873 QVRAAI
-879 LGRTRDLD
+879 LGKARDLPT
-887 KLRAEVSEM
+887 LRQEVSEM

-905 TRLTTAGL
+905 SKSTAAGT
-913 GANAFD
+913 GANAFE
-919 AGVPFDVK
+919 ATAPFDLK

-948 DKHPALLQYTDNIR
+948 ETHPPLLRWTDNIR
-962 ILEGLEQAG
+962 ILEELEKAG
-971 LLPAADAGLL
+971 LMPVEDASLL

-991 AHRQALQKQAG
+991 AHRQALQKDAG
-1002 VIAGDQFSAERREV
+1002 VIPGDQFADERRQV
-1016 MRIWQSL
+1016 MRIWREL
-1023 GLSTPPVGAA
+1023 GLS

>member
-1 MNLPLLVEIPAA
+1 MSLPTLAELPGILQPFVTRAEQSFRTAVAA
-13 LLPLVAR
+13 LDDDH
-20 NRESLRAAV
+20 
-29 GAIQSES
+29 
-36 EGAAAGLIAGR
+36 GLSAW
-47 TRSHNSQTDHPTPPF
+47 TPERWAQF
-62 ATPQSPVGAGSTRD
+62 A
-76 EALPVPTQPDWS
+76 
-88 PDRWLQW
+88 
-95 DRVTA
+95 RVTA
-100 ASDFVLQQATQNPVL
+100 SSDFVTEQSVRDPLML
-115 LLDLAAS
+115 LALVQS
-122 GDLDRAFAPGE
+122 GELDRSFTPGE
-133 LCAQIAA
+133 LCGQIAA
-140 AVSQAA
+140 AVNAA
-146 TEDELARALRRQ
+146 QTDDELGRALRRQ
-158 RARHQIRIIWR
+158 RNRQQVRIIWR

-177 IQTCRDLSDMADAC
+177 VQTCRDLSDMADAS
-191 IDQAYQWLYLRH
+191 IDQAYQWLYSRH

-208 TPMGRRSGQPQHMVV
+208 VPTGRRSGEPQPMVI

-244 AYPEGGETEGAKRP
+244 AYPEGGETVGVKRS

-272 IKALDPITV
+272 IKALDPMTV

-294 YGSSGALVLS
+294 YGSAGALVLS

-326 ARVVAGDQ
+326 SRVVAGDQ
-334 QAGAQLLDMLRP
+334 VTGAQLQEMLRP

-412 PLLKVLATLEGQGY
+412 PLLKVLNTLEGQGY
-426 LPAAVI
+426 LPPSVI
-432 AELRDGYEFL
+432 SELRDGYEFL

-458 MLPDGDQDRARIAF
+458 MLPDGAEDQARIAF
-472 MMGFTDWASFHQR
+472 MLGFADWNAFHER
-485 LMQWRERT
+485 LMYWRGRV
-493 AWHFGELIADPDE
+493 AWHFAQVIADPDE
-506 EADVPKEEIV
+506 EEGTQSEVVV

-521 PLWEDSQD
+521 PLWEEAQD
-529 QDVACRQLYTAG
+529 EEAACRQLEEAG
-541 FNDPAKALKRLE
+541 FKEATKALKALAG
-553 DLRASPQLRA
+553 LRGSPQLRA

-578 LLAQAVEHVDPD
+578 LLAQAVEHANPD

-613 TENPDALR
+613 TENPGALR

-631 WIAEQIARFPLLLDE
+631 WIAEQITRFPLLLDE
-646 LLNEARLF
+646 LLNEGRLF
-654 NPPLAPELAA
+654 KPPLAPELTA
-664 ELRERLTRIP
+664 ELRERLMRIP

-681 MEALRHFKLAHN
+681 MEALRHFKLAHR
-693 LRVAASEIV
+693 LRVAASEIA
-702 GALPLMKVS
+702 GSLPLMKVS

-716 LAEAILEQVLALAWR
+716 LAEAILEQVLALAWH
-731 QTVARHGVPK
+731 QTVTKYGTPSRA
-741 RPDGSDCDPGFVIVG
+741 DGRLCDPDFIIVG
-756 YGKVGGIE
+756 YGKVGGLE
-764 LGHGSD
+764 LGHISD

-777 DGDPNAETDGA
+777 DGDPLAETDGP
-788 KPIDSAQFFTRLGQR
+788 KPIDGAQFFTRLGQR

-809 AQTNSGQLYDVDM
+809 AQTNSGQLYEVDM
-822 RLRPSGAAGLLVSSV
+822 RLRPSGASGLLVSSIG
-837 AAFARYQENEA
+837 AFARYQHGEA

-856 VRARVLVGCRQT
+856 VRARVLVGSAEVGRE
-868 GAAFE
+868 FE
-873 QVRAQV
+873 RVRASV
-879 LGRTRDLD
+879 LGKPRDLAT
-887 KLRAEVSEM
+887 LRQEVSEM

-905 TRLTTAGL
+905 TKSTAAGT
-913 GANAFD
+913 GANAFE
-919 AGVPFDVK
+919 ATAPFDLK

-948 DKHPALLQYTDNIR
+948 QTCPSLLRWSDNFR
-962 ILEGLEQAG
+962 ILEELANEGLM
-971 LLPAADAGLL
+971 PAEDASLL
-981 REAYKAYRSA
+981 REAYKAYRAA
-991 AHRQALQKQAG
+991 AHRQALQKDAG
-1002 VIAGDQFSAERREV
+1002 VIPGDQFADERRQV
-1016 MRIWQSL
+1016 MRIWREL
-1023 GLSTPPVGAA
+1023 GLS

>member
-1 MNLPLLVEIPAA
+1 MSLPSLAPIPTL
-13 LLPLVAR
+13 LLPLVTRA
-20 NRESLRAAV
+20 EQSWRAAV
-29 GAIQSES
+29 
-36 EGAAAGLIAGR
+36 AGLD
-47 TRSHNSQTDHPTPPF
+47 S
-62 ATPQSPVGAGSTRD
+62 
-76 EALPVPTQPDWS
+76 EWALDDWS
-88 PDRWLQW
+88 AERWMAFN
-95 DRVTA
+95 RVSA
-100 ASDFVLQQATQNPVL
+100 ASDFFIEQALRDPLML
-115 LLDLAAS
+115 LELA
-122 GDLDRAFAPGE
+122 GFGELDRSFAPGE
-133 LCAQIAA
+133 LCGQIGA
-140 AVSQAA
+140 AVQQAH
-146 TEDELARALRRQ
+146 TDDELGRVLRRQ
-158 RARHQIRIIWR
+158 RTRQQVRIIWR

-177 IQTCRDLSDMADAC
+177 IETCRDLSDMADAS
-191 IDQAYQWLYLRH
+191 IDQAYRWLYERH

-208 TPMGRRSGQPQHMVV
+208 TPIGQRSGEPQPMVI

-244 AYPEGGETEGAKRP
+244 AYPEGGETVGAKRP

-272 IKALDPITV
+272 IKALDPMTV

-334 QAGAQLLDMLRP
+334 VMGAQLLNLLRP

-380 IKLGSGGIR
+380 IKLGAGGIR

-412 PLLKVLATLEGQGY
+412 PLLNVLSILEGQGY
-426 LPAAVI
+426 LPGAVVS
-432 AELRDGYEFL
+432 ELREGYEFL

-458 MLPDGDQDRARIAF
+458 MLPDSEQDQARIAF
-472 MMGFTDWASFHQR
+472 MMGFDSWATFHEQ
-485 LMQWRERT
+485 LMAWRGRID
-493 AWHFGELIADPDE
+493 WHFRQVIADPDDE
-506 EADVPKEEIV
+506 EDIDEGELIV

-521 PLWEDSQD
+521 PLWEEVQD
-529 QDVACRQLYTAG
+529 DAAACVQLQEAG
-541 FNDPAKALKRLE
+541 FADAPKALKQLAG
-553 DLRASPQLRA
+553 LRSSPQLRA

-578 LLAQAVEHVDPD
+578 LLAQAVEHANPD

-631 WIAEQIARFPLLLDE
+631 WIAEQITRFPLLLDE
-646 LLNEARLF
+646 LLNEGRLF
-654 NPPLAPELAA
+654 KPPLAPELAA

-681 MEALRHFKLAHN
+681 MEALRNFKLAHR
-693 LRVAASEIV
+693 LRVAASEIA
-702 GALPLMKVS
+702 GSLPLMKVS

-731 QTVARHGVPK
+731 QTVAKYGTPQRT
-741 RPDGSDCDPGFVIVG
+741 DGSLCDPGFIIVG

-809 AQTNSGQLYDVDM
+809 AQTNSGQLYEVDM
-822 RLRPSGAAGLLVSSV
+822 RLRPSGASGLLVSSLG
-837 AAFARYQENEA
+837 AFERYQQNEA

-856 VRARVLVGCRQT
+856 VRARVLVGCKQV

-873 QVRAQV
+873 QVRAKV
-879 LGRTRDLD
+879 LGRERDLPT
-887 KLRAEVSEM
+887 LRLEVSEM

-905 TRLTTAGL
+905 TRITAAGL
-913 GANAFD
+913 GENAFQPT
-919 AGVPFDVK
+919 VPFDLK

-940 QYAALAWS
+940 QYAALAWAWEY
-948 DKHPALLQYTDNIR
+948 PQLLRYTDNIR
-962 ILEGLEQAG
+962 ILEGLEQVG
-971 LLPAADAGLL
+971 LMPAADASLL
-981 REAYKAYRSA
+981 REAYKAFRA
-991 AHRQALQKQAG
+991 VAHRQALQKEAG
-1002 VIAGDQFSAERREV
+1002 VVTGDQFVVERQHVR
-1016 MRIWQSL
+1016 RIWSEL
-1023 GLSTPPVGAA
+1023 GLDPVSQNTELKL

>member
-1 MNLPLLVEIPAA
+1 MTLPVLAELPAV
-13 LLPLVAR
+13 LLPLVSRSEQSFRTAVA
-20 NRESLRAAV
+20 SLDDD
-29 GAIQSES
+29 Q
-36 EGAAAGLIAGR
+36 GL
-47 TRSHNSQTDHPTPPF
+47 
-62 ATPQSPVGAGSTRD
+62 ST
-76 EALPVPTQPDWS
+76 WS
-88 PDRWLQW
+88 PERWSQFA
-95 DRVTA
+95 RVTA
-100 ASDFVLQQATQNPVL
+100 ASEFVIEQSVRDPLML
-115 LLDLAAS
+115 LSLAAS
-122 GDLDRAFAPGE
+122 GELDRPFAPGE
-133 LCAQIAA
+133 LRAQIAA
-140 AVSQAA
+140 AVNAA
-146 TEDELARALRRQ
+146 QSEDELGRALRRQ
-158 RARHQIRIIWR
+158 RSRQQVRIIWR
-169 DLTRQADL
+169 DITRQADL
-177 IQTCRDLSDMADAC
+177 VQTCRDLSDMADAT
-191 IDQAYQWLYLRH
+191 IDQAYQWLYSRH
-203 CQQFG
+203 CEQFG
-208 TPMGRRSGQPQHMVV
+208 TPTGRRSGLPQQMVI

-244 AYPEGGETEGAKRP
+244 AYPEGGETVGVKRS

-272 IKALDPITV
+272 IKALDPMTV

-334 QAGAQLLDMLRP
+334 VAGAQLLDMLRP

-412 PLLKVLATLEGQGY
+412 PLLKVLSTLEGQGY
-426 LPAAVI
+426 LPPVVVN
-432 AELRDGYEFL
+432 ELREGYEFL

-458 MLPDGDQDRARIAF
+458 MLPDNPQDQARIAF
-472 MMGFTDWASFHQR
+472 MLGFADWEAFHAQ
-485 LMQWRERT
+485 LMFWRGRV
-493 AWHFGELIADPDE
+493 AWHFAQVIADPDE
-506 EADVPKEEIV
+506 EEGSESEVVV

-521 PLWEDSQD
+521 PLWEEEQD
-529 QDVACRQLYTAG
+529 EEAACRQLQKGGFADAG
-541 FNDPAKALKRLE
+541 KALKALAG
-553 DLRASPQLRA
+553 LRGSAQLRA

-578 LLAQAVEHVDPD
+578 LLAQAVEHDNPD

-613 TENPDALR
+613 TENPGALR

-631 WIAEQIARFPLLLDE
+631 WIAEQITRFPLLLDE
-646 LLNEARLF
+646 LLNEGRLF
-654 NPPLAPELAA
+654 KPPLAPELAA

-681 MEALRHFKLAHN
+681 MEALRHFKLAHR
-693 LRVAASEIV
+693 LRVAASEIA
-702 GALPLMKVS
+702 GSLPLMKVS

-731 QTVARHGVPK
+731 QTVAKYGTPLRT
-741 RPDGSDCDPGFVIVG
+741 DGTLCDPGFIIVG
-756 YGKVGGIE
+756 YGKVGGLE

-777 DGDPNAETDGA
+777 DGDPQAETDGP
-788 KPIDSAQFFTRLGQR
+788 KSIDGAQFFTRLGQR

-809 AQTNSGQLYDVDM
+809 AQTNSGQLYEVDM
-822 RLRPSGAAGLLVSSV
+822 RLRPSGASGLLVSSLG
-837 AAFARYQENEA
+837 AFARYQENEA

-856 VRARVLVGCRQT
+856 VRARVLVGSQDV
-868 GAAFE
+868 GQAFE
-873 QVRAQV
+873 KVRAQV
-879 LGRTRDLD
+879 LGKARDLA
-887 KLRAEVSEM
+887 KLRQEVSEM

-905 TRLTTAGL
+905 TRSTAAGTA
-913 GANAFD
+913 ANAFE
-919 AGVPFDVK
+919 ATVPFDLK

-948 DKHPALLQYTDNIR
+948 QSHPPLLRWTDNIR
-962 ILEGLEQAG
+962 ILEELEHEGLM
-971 LLPAADAGLL
+971 PAEDASLL

-991 AHRQALQKQAG
+991 AHRQALQKDAG
-1002 VIAGDQFSAERREV
+1002 VIAGDQFAEERRQV
-1016 MRIWQSL
+1016 LRIWREL
-1023 GLSTPPVGAA
+1023 GLS

>member
-1 MNLPLLVEIPAA
+1 MSLPSLAAIPSL
-13 LLPLVAR
+13 LLPLA
-20 NRESLRAAV
+20 SRAEQSWRSAV
-29 GAIQSES
+29 
-36 EGAAAGLIAGR
+36 AGLEGEQGLDEWSSER
-47 TRSHNSQTDHPTPPF
+47 WSDF
-62 ATPQSPVGAGSTRD
+62 A
-76 EALPVPTQPDWS
+76 
-88 PDRWLQW
+88 
-95 DRVTA
+95 RVSA
-100 ASDFVLQQATQNPVL
+100 ASDFFIEQVLRDPLML
-115 LLDLAAS
+115 LELVS
-122 GDLDRAFAPGE
+122 WGELDRSFAPGE
-133 LCAQIAA
+133 LCGQIAEA
-140 AVSQAA
+140 AQQAQ
-146 TEDELARALRRQ
+146 TDEELGRALRRQ
-158 RARHQIRIIWR
+158 RTRQQVRIIWR

-177 IQTCRDLSDMADAC
+177 IETCRDLSDMADAS
-191 IDQAYQWLYLRH
+191 IDQAYRWLYERH

-208 TPMGRRSGQPQHMVV
+208 TPIGHRSGEPQPMVI

-244 AYPEGGETEGAKRP
+244 AYPEGGETVGAKRP

-272 IKALDPITV
+272 IKALDPMTV

-334 QAGAQLLDMLRP
+334 VMGAQLLEMLRP

-380 IKLGSGGIR
+380 IKLGAGGIR

-412 PLLKVLATLEGQGY
+412 PLLKVLSILEGQGY
-426 LPAAVI
+426 LPAAVVN
-432 AELRDGYEFL
+432 ELREGYEFL

-458 MLPDGDQDRARIAF
+458 MLPDGEQDQARIAF
-472 MMGFTDWASFHQR
+472 MMGFDTWAQFHEQ
-485 LMQWRERT
+485 LMAWRGRID
-493 AWHFGELIADPDE
+493 WHFRQVIADPDE
-506 EADVPKEEIV
+506 EEDLDEGELIV

-521 PLWEDSQD
+521 PLWEEVQD
-529 QDVACRQLYTAG
+529 DAAACAQLEEAG
-541 FNDPAKALKRLE
+541 FVDAPKALKQLAN
-553 DLRASPQLRA
+553 LRSSPQLRA

-578 LLAQAVEHVDPD
+578 LLAQAVEHANPD

-631 WIAEQIARFPLLLDE
+631 WIAEQITRFPLLLDE
-646 LLNEARLF
+646 LLNEGRLF
-654 NPPLAPELAA
+654 KPPLAPELAA

-681 MEALRHFKLAHN
+681 MEALRNFKLAHR
-693 LRVAASEIV
+693 LRVAASEIA
-702 GALPLMKVS
+702 GSLPLMKVS

-731 QTVARHGVPK
+731 QTVAKYGTPQRA
-741 RPDGSDCDPGFVIVG
+741 DGSLCDPGFIIVG

-809 AQTNSGQLYDVDM
+809 AQTNSGQLYEVDM
-822 RLRPSGAAGLLVSSV
+822 RLRPSGASGLLVSSLG
-837 AAFARYQENEA
+837 AFERYQQNEA

-856 VRARVLVGCRQT
+856 VRARVLVGCQQV

-873 QVRAQV
+873 AVRAQV
-879 LGRTRDLD
+879 LGRERDLPT
-887 KLRAEVSEM
+887 LRQEVSEM

-905 TRLTTAGL
+905 TRLTAAGTAQ
-913 GANAFD
+913 NAFE
-919 AGVPFDVK
+919 ATVPFDLK

-948 DKHPALLQYTDNIR
+948 REHPELLRYTDNIR

-971 LLPAADAGLL
+971 LMPASDASLL
-981 REAYKAYRSA
+981 REAYKAFRA
-991 AHRQALQKQAG
+991 VAHRQALQKEAG
-1002 VIAGDQFSAERREV
+1002 VVSGDQLVEARRDV
-1016 MRIWQSL
+1016 RRIWAQL
-1023 GLSTPPVGAA
+1023 GLS

>member
-1 MNLPLLVEIPAA
+1 MSLPSLADLPAL
-13 LLPLVAR
+13 LLPLVTRAQQSFR
-20 NRESLRAAV
+20 TSIGDLPEGCAALFDAWPESRRHA
-29 GAIQSES
+29 
-36 EGAAAGLIAGR
+36 
-47 TRSHNSQTDHPTPPF
+47 F
-62 ATPQSPVGAGSTRD
+62 
-76 EALPVPTQPDWS
+76 
-88 PDRWLQW
+88 
-95 DRVTA
+95 DRVCA
-100 ASDFVLQQATQNPVL
+100 ASDFVAEQSCRDPRML
-115 LLDLAAS
+115 LELADS
-122 GDLDRAFAPGE
+122 GELERRFEPGE
-133 LCAQIAA
+133 LREQIARA
-140 AVSQAA
+140 LTDAS
-146 TEDELARALRRQ
+146 TEEELGRNLRRQ
-158 RARHQIRIIWR
+158 RTRQQVRIIWR

-177 IQTCRDLSDMADAC
+177 VETCRDLSEMADGC
-191 IDQAYQWLYLRH
+191 IDLAYRWLYERH

-208 TPMGRRSGQPQHMVV
+208 TPTGRRSGEAQPMVI

-244 AYPEGGETEGAKRP
+244 AYPEGGETVGVKRP

-326 ARVVAGDQ
+326 ARVVGGDQ
-334 QAGAQLLDMLRP
+334 PSGEHLLDLLRP

-366 LIQQEVRRKGMADN
+366 LIQQEVRRKGMAEN
-380 IKLGSGGIR
+380 IKLGAGGIR

-412 PLLKVLATLEGQGY
+412 PLLKVLKTLEGQGY
-426 LPAAVI
+426 LPAAVTD
-432 AELRDGYEFL
+432 ELRQGYEFL

-458 MLPDGDQDRARIAF
+458 MLPEGEQDQARIAF
-472 MMGFTDWASFHQR
+472 MLGFDDWQSFHAR
-485 LMQWRERT
+485 LMYWRGRVS
-493 AWHFGELIADPDE
+493 WHFRQVIADPDSDPDDE
-506 EADVPKEEIV
+506 QVDEGEVVV

-521 PLWEDSQD
+521 PLWEESQD
-529 QDVACRQLYTAG
+529 EDAACRQLLAG
-541 FNDPAKALKRLE
+541 GFVDANKALKNLA
-553 DLRASPQLRA
+553 DLRNSSQLRS

-578 LLAQAVEHVDPD
+578 LLAQAVEHENPD

-646 LLNEARLF
+646 LLNEGRLF
-654 NPPLAPELAA
+654 SPPLAPELAA

-681 MEALRHFKLAHN
+681 MEALRHFKLAHR
-693 LRVAASEIV
+693 LRVAASEIT
-702 GALPLMKVS
+702 GSLPLMKVS

-731 QTVARHGVPK
+731 HTVARHGTPS
-741 RPDGSDCDPGFVIVG
+741 RPDGSLCDPGFVIVG

-777 DGDPNAETDGA
+777 DGDPQAETDGA

-809 AQTNSGQLYDVDM
+809 TQTNSGQLYEVDM
-822 RLRPSGAAGLLVSSV
+822 RLRPSGASGLLVSSLG
-837 AAFARYQENEA
+837 AFARYQESEA

-856 VRARVLVGCRQT
+856 VRARVLVGSREVGQ
-868 GAAFE
+868 AFE
-873 QVRAQV
+873 NVRASV
-879 LGRTRDLD
+879 LGRERDLPR
-887 KLRAEVSEM
+887 LRQEVSEM
-896 RAKMRDNLG
+896 RAKMRSTLG
-905 TRLTTAGL
+905 TRITAAGT
-913 GANAFD
+913 GANAFL
-919 AGVPFDVK
+919 ATAPFDLK

-948 DKHPALLQYTDNIR
+948 WEHPALLRYTDNIR
-962 ILEGLEQAG
+962 ILEGLEEAG
-971 LLPAADAGLL
+971 LMPATDADLL

-991 AHRQALQKQAG
+991 AHRQALQNEAG
-1002 VIAGDQFSAERREV
+1002 VVRGDQFEAERREV
-1016 MRIWQSL
+1016 MRIWGEL
-1023 GLSTPPVGAA
+1023 GLG

>member
-1 MNLPLLVEIPAA
+1 MTLPVLAELPAI
-13 LLPLVAR
+13 LLPLV
-20 NRESLRAAV
+20 
-29 GAIQSES
+29 
-36 EGAAAGLIAGR
+36 
-47 TRSHNSQTDHPTPPF
+47 TRSEQSFRTAVASLEDDHGFANWTPERWAQF
-62 ATPQSPVGAGSTRD
+62 A
-76 EALPVPTQPDWS
+76 
-88 PDRWLQW
+88 
-95 DRVTA
+95 RVSA
-100 ASDFVLQQATQNPVL
+100 ASDFVIEQSVRDPLML
-115 LLDLAAS
+115 LSLVQS
-122 GDLDRAFAPGE
+122 GELDRPFAPGE

-140 AVSQAA
+140 AVSEAQS
-146 TEDELARALRRQ
+146 EDELGRVLRRQ
-158 RARHQIRIIWR
+158 RARHQVRIIWR
-169 DLTRQADL
+169 DLNRQADL
-177 IQTCRDLSDMADAC
+177 VQTCRDLSDMADAT
-191 IDQAYQWLYLRH
+191 IDQAYQWLYSRH

-208 TPMGRRSGQPQHMVV
+208 TPTGRRSGLPQQMVI

-244 AYPEGGETEGAKRP
+244 AYPEGGETVGVKRA

-272 IKALDPITV
+272 IKALDPMTV

-334 QAGAQLLDMLRP
+334 VAGAQLLDMLRP

-412 PLLKVLATLEGQGY
+412 PLLKVLSTLEGQGY
-426 LPAAVI
+426 LPPAVI
-432 AELRDGYEFL
+432 SELREGYEFL

-458 MLPDGDQDRARIAF
+458 MLPDGAQDQARIAF
-472 MMGFTDWASFHQR
+472 MLGFADWEAFHEQ
-485 LMQWRERT
+485 LMFWRGRV
-493 AWHFGELIADPDE
+493 AWHFAQVIADPDE
-506 EADVPKEEIV
+506 EEGASCEVVV

-521 PLWEDSQD
+521 PLWEEAQD
-529 QDVACRQLYTAG
+529 EEAACRQLEEGG
-541 FNDPAKALKRLE
+541 FADATKALKALAS
-553 DLRASPQLRA
+553 LRSSPQLRA

-578 LLAQAVEHVDPD
+578 LLAQAVEHDNPD

-613 TENPDALR
+613 TENPGALR
-621 RLLTLCAASP
+621 RLLTLCVASP
-631 WIAEQIARFPLLLDE
+631 WIAEQITRFPLLLDE
-646 LLNEARLF
+646 LLNEGRLF
-654 NPPLAPELAA
+654 KPPLAPELAA

-681 MEALRHFKLAHN
+681 MEALRHFKLAHR
-693 LRVAASEIV
+693 LRVAASEIA
-702 GALPLMKVS
+702 GSLPLMKVS

-731 QTVARHGVPK
+731 QTVAKYGTPLRT
-741 RPDGSDCDPGFVIVG
+741 DGTLCDPGFIIVG
-756 YGKVGGIE
+756 YGKVGGLE

-777 DGDPNAETDGA
+777 DGDPQAETDGP
-788 KPIDSAQFFTRLGQR
+788 KPIDGAQFFTRLGQR

-809 AQTNSGQLYDVDM
+809 AQTNSGQLYEVDM
-822 RLRPSGAAGLLVSSV
+822 RLRPSGASGLLVSSLG
-837 AAFARYQENEA
+837 AFERYQENEA

-856 VRARVLVGCRQT
+856 VRARVLVGSQDV
-868 GAAFE
+868 GQAFE
-873 QVRAQV
+873 KVRAQV
-879 LGRTRDLD
+879 LGKARDLA
-887 KLRAEVSEM
+887 KLQQEVSEM

-905 TRLTTAGL
+905 SKGTAAGTA
-913 GANAFD
+913 ANAFE
-919 AGVPFDVK
+919 ATAPFDLK

-948 DKHPALLQYTDNIR
+948 HNHPPLLRWTDNIR
-962 ILEGLEQAG
+962 ILEELEHEGLM
-971 LLPAADAGLL
+971 PAEDASLL

-991 AHRQALQKQAG
+991 AHRQALQKDAG
-1002 VIAGDQFSAERREV
+1002 VIAGDQFADERRQV
-1016 MRIWQSL
+1016 LRIWKEL
-1023 GLSTPPVGAA
+1023 GLS

>member
-1 MNLPLLVEIPAA
+1 MSLPTLAELPGILLPFVTRAEQSFRTAVAA
-13 LLPLVAR
+13 LDDDHGLSVWT
-20 NRESLRAAV
+20 
-29 GAIQSES
+29 SERW
-36 EGAAAGLIAGR
+36 A
-47 TRSHNSQTDHPTPPF
+47 QF
-62 ATPQSPVGAGSTRD
+62 A
-76 EALPVPTQPDWS
+76 
-88 PDRWLQW
+88 
-95 DRVTA
+95 RVTA
-100 ASDFVLQQATQNPVL
+100 SSDFVTEQCVRDPLML
-115 LLDLAAS
+115 LALVQS
-122 GDLDRAFAPGE
+122 GELDRSFTPGE
-133 LCAQIAA
+133 LCGQIAA
-140 AVSQAA
+140 AANAA
-146 TEDELARALRRQ
+146 QTDDELGRALRRQ
-158 RARHQIRIIWR
+158 RTRQQVRIIWR

-177 IQTCRDLSDMADAC
+177 VQTCRDLSDMADAS
-191 IDQAYQWLYLRH
+191 IDQAYQWLYARH

-208 TPMGRRSGQPQHMVV
+208 VPTGRRSGEPQPMVI

-244 AYPEGGETEGAKRP
+244 AYPEGGETVGVKRS

-272 IKALDPITV
+272 IKALDPMTV

-294 YGSSGALVLS
+294 YGSAGALVLS

-326 ARVVAGDQ
+326 SRVVAGDQ
-334 QAGAQLLDMLRP
+334 VAGAQLQETLRP

-412 PLLKVLATLEGQGY
+412 PLLKVLNTLEGQGY
-426 LPAAVI
+426 LPPAVI
-432 AELRDGYEFL
+432 SELREGYEFL

-458 MLPDGDQDRARIAF
+458 MLPDGAEDQARIAF
-472 MMGFTDWASFHQR
+472 MLGFADWDAFHER
-485 LMQWRERT
+485 LMYWRGRV
-493 AWHFGELIADPDE
+493 AWHFAQVIADPDE
-506 EADVPKEEIV
+506 EEGTESEVVV

-521 PLWEDSQD
+521 PLWEEAQD
-529 QDVACRQLYTAG
+529 DDAACRQLEEAG
-541 FNDPAKALKRLE
+541 FKEAAKALKALAG
-553 DLRASPQLRA
+553 LRGSPQLRA

-578 LLAQAVEHVDPD
+578 LLAQAVEHADPD

-613 TENPDALR
+613 TENPGALR

-631 WIAEQIARFPLLLDE
+631 WIAEQITRFPLLLDE
-646 LLNEARLF
+646 LLNEGRLF
-654 NPPLAPELAA
+654 KPPLAPELTA
-664 ELRERLTRIP
+664 ELRERLMRIP

-681 MEALRHFKLAHN
+681 MEALRHFKLAHR
-693 LRVAASEIV
+693 LRVAASEIA
-702 GALPLMKVS
+702 GSLPLMKVS

-731 QTVARHGVPK
+731 QTVAKYGTPLRT
-741 RPDGSDCDPGFVIVG
+741 DGKLCDTGFIIVG
-756 YGKVGGIE
+756 YGKVGGLE
-764 LGHGSD
+764 LGHISD

-777 DGDPNAETDGA
+777 DGDPLAETDGP
-788 KPIDSAQFFTRLGQR
+788 KPIDGAQFFTRLGQR

-809 AQTNSGQLYDVDM
+809 AQTNSGQLYEVDM
-822 RLRPSGAAGLLVSSV
+822 RLRPSGAAGLLVSSIG
-837 AAFARYQENEA
+837 AFARYQHGEA

-856 VRARVLVGCRQT
+856 VRARVLVGSVDVGRE
-868 GAAFE
+868 FE
-873 QVRAQV
+873 RVRAAV
-879 LGRTRDLD
+879 LGKPRDLAT
-887 KLRAEVSEM
+887 LRQEVSEM

-905 TRLTTAGL
+905 TKSTAAGT
-913 GANAFD
+913 GANAFE
-919 AGVPFDVK
+919 ASAPFDLK

-948 DKHPALLQYTDNIR
+948 QTCPSLLRWSDNFR
-962 ILEGLEQAG
+962 ILEELANEGLM
-971 LLPAADAGLL
+971 PAEDASLL

-991 AHRQALQKQAG
+991 AHRQALQKDAG
-1002 VIAGDQFSAERREV
+1002 VIPGDQFADERRQV
-1016 MRIWQSL
+1016 MRIWREL
-1023 GLSTPPVGAA
+1023 GLS

>member
-1 MNLPLLVEIPAA
+1 MSLPTLAELPTILLPFADRAVQSFRDAVAA
-13 LLPLVAR
+13 LDDDH
-20 NRESLRAAV
+20 
-29 GAIQSES
+29 
-36 EGAAAGLIAGR
+36 GLCAW
-47 TRSHNSQTDHPTPPF
+47 
-62 ATPQSPVGAGSTRD
+62 TPQ
-76 EALPVPTQPDWS
+76 
-88 PDRWLQW
+88 RWA
-95 DRVTA
+95 DFARVCA
-100 ASDFVLQQATQNPVL
+100 ASDFVIEQSVRDPLMLLELVARGELDRGFAPDELCGQIAGAVQQA
-115 LLDLAAS
+115 
-122 GDLDRAFAPGE
+122 E
-133 LCAQIAA
+133 
-140 AVSQAA
+140 
-146 TEDELARALRRQ
+146 TEDELGRVLRRQ
-158 RARHQIRIIWR
+158 RTRQQVRIIWR

-177 IQTCRDLSDMADAC
+177 VQTCRDLSDMADAS
-191 IDQAYQWLYLRH
+191 IDQAYQWLYQRH
-203 CQQFG
+203 CAQFG
-208 TPMGRRSGQPQHMVV
+208 TPTGGRSGEPQQMVI

-244 AYPEGGETEGAKRP
+244 AYPEGGETVGVKRA
-258 LDNQEFFIRLGQRL
+258 LDNQEFFIRLGQKL
-272 IKALDPITV
+272 IKALDPMTV

-294 YGSSGALVLS
+294 YGSAGALVLS

-334 QAGAQLLDMLRP
+334 VAGAQLLDMLRP

-366 LIQQEVRRKGMADN
+366 LIQQEVRRKGMAEN

-412 PLLKVLATLEGQGY
+412 PLLKVLGTLEGQGY
-426 LPAAVI
+426 LPPAVI

-458 MLPDGDQDRARIAF
+458 MLPDSPEDQARIAF
-472 MMGFTDWASFHQR
+472 MLGFADWAAFHER
-485 LMQWRERT
+485 LMYWRGRVD
-493 AWHFGELIADPDE
+493 WHFRQVIADPDE
-506 EADVPKEEIV
+506 EDGEEGELVV

-521 PLWEDSQD
+521 PLWEESQD
-529 QDVACRQLYTAG
+529 EDAACRQLTEGG
-541 FNDPAKALKRLE
+541 FTDAPKALKALAG
-553 DLRASPQLRA
+553 LRGSPQLRA

-578 LLAQAVEHVDPD
+578 LLAQAVEHASPD

-631 WIAEQIARFPLLLDE
+631 WIAEQITRFPLLLDE
-646 LLNEARLF
+646 LLNEGRLF
-654 NPPLAPELAA
+654 KPPLAPELAA

-681 MEALRHFKLAHN
+681 MEALRHFKLAHR
-693 LRVAASEIV
+693 LRVAASEIA
-702 GALPLMKVS
+702 GSLPLMKVS

-731 QTVARHGVPK
+731 QTVARHGAPQ
-741 RPDGSDCDPGFVIVG
+741 RLDGTVCDPGFIIVG

-777 DGDPNAETDGA
+777 DGDPQAETDGA
-788 KPIDSAQFFTRLGQR
+788 KPIDGAQFFTRLGQR

-809 AQTNSGQLYDVDM
+809 TQTNSGQLYEVDM
-822 RLRPSGAAGLLVSSV
+822 RLRPSGASGLLVSSLG
-837 AAFARYQENEA
+837 AFARYQENEA

-856 VRARVLVGCRQT
+856 IRARVLVGSQDVGR
-868 GAAFE
+868 AFE
-873 QVRAQV
+873 QVRAKV
-879 LGRTRDLD
+879 LGRERDLT
-887 KLRAEVSEM
+887 KLRQEVSEM

-905 TRLTTAGL
+905 TRATAAGT
-913 GANAFD
+913 GANAFEPT
-919 AGVPFDVK
+919 AVFDLK

-948 DKHPALLQYTDNIR
+948 AQHPSLLRYTDNIR
-962 ILEGLEQAG
+962 ILEGLEQVG
-971 LLPAADAGLL
+971 LMPAADAHLL
-981 REAYKAYRSA
+981 REVYKAYRSA
-991 AHRQALQKQAG
+991 AHRQALQKEAG
-1002 VIAGDQFSAERREV
+1002 TVAGDQFADERRQV
-1016 MRIWQSL
+1016 MRIWQAL
-1023 GLSTPPVGAA
+1023 GLS

>member
-1 MNLPLLVEIPAA
+1 MSLPSLAPIPPL
-13 LLPLVAR
+13 LLPLVTRA
-20 NRESLRAAV
+20 EQSWRAAV
-29 GAIQSES
+29 
-36 EGAAAGLIAGR
+36 AGLD
-47 TRSHNSQTDHPTPPF
+47 S
-62 ATPQSPVGAGSTRD
+62 
-76 EALPVPTQPDWS
+76 EWALEDWS
-88 PDRWLQW
+88 AERWMAFN
-95 DRVTA
+95 RVSA
-100 ASDFVLQQATQNPVL
+100 ASDFFIEQALRDPLML
-115 LLDLAAS
+115 LELA
-122 GDLDRAFAPGE
+122 GFGELDRSFAPGE
-133 LCAQIAA
+133 LCGQIGA
-140 AVSQAA
+140 AVQQAH
-146 TEDELARALRRQ
+146 TDDELGRVLRRQ
-158 RARHQIRIIWR
+158 RTRQQVRIIWR

-177 IQTCRDLSDMADAC
+177 IETCRDLSDMADAS
-191 IDQAYQWLYLRH
+191 IDQAYRWVYERH

-208 TPMGRRSGQPQHMVV
+208 TPIGQRSGEPQPMVI

-244 AYPEGGETEGAKRP
+244 AYPEGGETVGAKRP

-272 IKALDPITV
+272 IKALDPMTV

-334 QAGAQLLDMLRP
+334 VMGAQLLNLLRP

-366 LIQQEVRRKGMADN
+366 LIQQEVRRKGLADN
-380 IKLGSGGIR
+380 IKLGAGGIR

-412 PLLKVLATLEGQGY
+412 PLLNVLSILEGQGY
-426 LPAAVI
+426 LPGAVVS
-432 AELRDGYEFL
+432 ELREGYEFL

-458 MLPDGDQDRARIAF
+458 MLPDSEQDQARIAF
-472 MMGFTDWASFHQR
+472 MMGFDSWATFHEQ
-485 LMQWRERT
+485 LMAWRGRID
-493 AWHFGELIADPDE
+493 WHFRQVIADPDDE
-506 EADVPKEEIV
+506 EDIDEGELIV

-521 PLWEDSQD
+521 PLWEEVQD
-529 QDVACRQLYTAG
+529 DAAACVQLQEAG
-541 FNDPAKALKRLE
+541 FADAPKALKQLAG
-553 DLRASPQLRA
+553 LRSSPQLRA

-578 LLAQAVEHVDPD
+578 LLAQAVEHANPD

-631 WIAEQIARFPLLLDE
+631 WIAEQITRFPLLLDE
-646 LLNEARLF
+646 LLNEGRLF
-654 NPPLAPELAA
+654 KPPLAPELAA

-681 MEALRHFKLAHN
+681 MEALRNFKLAHR
-693 LRVAASEIV
+693 LRVAASEIA
-702 GALPLMKVS
+702 GSLPLMKVS

-731 QTVARHGVPK
+731 QTVAKYGTPQRT
-741 RPDGSDCDPGFVIVG
+741 DGSLCDPGFIIVG

-809 AQTNSGQLYDVDM
+809 AQTNSGQLYEVDM
-822 RLRPSGAAGLLVSSV
+822 RLRPSGASGLLVSSLG
-837 AAFARYQENEA
+837 AFERYQQNEA

-856 VRARVLVGCRQT
+856 VRARVLVGCKQVGT
-868 GAAFE
+868 AFE
-873 QVRAQV
+873 QVRAKV
-879 LGRTRDLD
+879 LGRERDLPT
-887 KLRAEVSEM
+887 LRLEVSEM

-905 TRLTTAGL
+905 TRITAAGL
-913 GANAFD
+913 GENAFQPT
-919 AGVPFDVK
+919 VPFDLK

-940 QYAALAWS
+940 QYAALAWAWEY
-948 DKHPALLQYTDNIR
+948 PQLLRYTDNIR

-971 LLPAADAGLL
+971 LMPAADASLL
-981 REAYKAYRSA
+981 REAYKAFRA
-991 AHRQALQKQAG
+991 VAHRQALQKEAG
-1002 VIAGDQFSAERREV
+1002 VVTGDQFVVERQHVR
-1016 MRIWQSL
+1016 RIWSEL
-1023 GLSTPPVGAA
+1023 GLDPVSQNTELKL

>member
-1 MNLPLLVEIPAA
+1 MSLPTLAELPGI
-13 LLPLVAR
+13 LLPFVTRA
-20 NRESLRAAV
+20 EQSLRAAV
-29 GAIQSES
+29 AELDDDQALS
-36 EGAAAGLIAGR
+36 AW
-47 TRSHNSQTDHPTPPF
+47 TPERWAQF
-62 ATPQSPVGAGSTRD
+62 A
-76 EALPVPTQPDWS
+76 
-88 PDRWLQW
+88 
-95 DRVTA
+95 RVTA
-100 ASDFVLQQATQNPVL
+100 ASDFVIEQSVRDPLML
-115 LLDLAAS
+115 LALVQS
-122 GDLDRAFAPGE
+122 GELDRSFAPGE

-140 AVSQAA
+140 AANAA
-146 TEDELARALRRQ
+146 ESEDELGRVLRRQ
-158 RARHQIRIIWR
+158 RTRHQVRIIWR
-169 DLTRQADL
+169 DLNRQADL
-177 IQTCRDLSDMADAC
+177 IQTCRDLSDMADAS
-191 IDQAYQWLYLRH
+191 IDQAYQWLYARH

-208 TPMGRRSGQPQHMVV
+208 VPTGRRSGEPQQMVI

-244 AYPEGGETEGAKRP
+244 AYPEGGETVGVKRS

-272 IKALDPITV
+272 IKALDPMTV

-326 ARVVAGDQ
+326 SRVVAGDQ
-334 QAGAQLLDMLRP
+334 AAGAQLQEMLRP

-412 PLLKVLATLEGQGY
+412 PLLKVLSTLEGQGY
-426 LPAAVI
+426 LPPAVVS
-432 AELRDGYEFL
+432 ELREGYEFL

-458 MLPDGDQDRARIAF
+458 MLPDGAEDQARIAF
-472 MMGFTDWASFHQR
+472 MLGFDDWPAFHQQ
-485 LMQWRERT
+485 LMHWRGRV
-493 AWHFGELIADPDE
+493 AWHFGQVIADPDE
-506 EADVPKEEIV
+506 EEGTESEVVV

-521 PLWEDSQD
+521 PLWEEAQD
-529 QDVACRQLYTAG
+529 EEAACRQLGEGG
-541 FNDPAKALKRLE
+541 FVDATKALKALAA
-553 DLRASPQLRA
+553 LRASPQLRA

-578 LLAQAVEHVDPD
+578 LLAQAVEHANPD

-613 TENPDALR
+613 TENPGALR

-631 WIAEQIARFPLLLDE
+631 WIAEQITRFPLLLDE
-646 LLNEARLF
+646 LLNEGRLF
-654 NPPLAPELAA
+654 KPPLAPELAA

-681 MEALRHFKLAHN
+681 MEALRHFKLAHR
-693 LRVAASEIV
+693 LRVAASEIA
-702 GALPLMKVS
+702 GSLPLMKVS

-716 LAEAILEQVLALAWR
+716 LAEAILEQVMALAWR
-731 QTVARHGVPK
+731 QTVAKYGTPLRN
-741 RPDGSDCDPGFVIVG
+741 DGSFCDPGFIIVG
-756 YGKVGGIE
+756 YGKVGGLE

-777 DGDPNAETDGA
+777 DGDPQAETDGP
-788 KPIDSAQFFTRLGQR
+788 KPIDGAQFFTRLGQR

-809 AQTNSGQLYDVDM
+809 AQTNSGQLYEVDM
-822 RLRPSGAAGLLVSSV
+822 RLRPSGASGLLVSSLG
-837 AAFARYQENEA
+837 AFARYQENEA

-856 VRARVLVGCRQT
+856 VRARVLVGSQDV
-868 GAAFE
+868 GQAFE
-873 QVRAQV
+873 KVRAV
-879 LGRTRDLD
+879 ILGRPRDLPT
-887 KLRAEVSEM
+887 LRQEVSEM
-896 RAKMRDNLG
+896 RTKMRDNLG
-905 TRLTTAGL
+905 TRSTAAGTA
-913 GANAFD
+913 ANAFEPT
-919 AGVPFDVK
+919 APFDLK

-948 DKHPALLQYTDNIR
+948 QAHSPLLRWTDNIR
-962 ILEGLEQAG
+962 ILEELEHEGLM
-971 LLPAADAGLL
+971 PAEDAALL

-991 AHRQALQKQAG
+991 AHRQALQKDPG
-1002 VIAGDQFSAERREV
+1002 VIPGDQFADERRQV
-1016 MRIWQSL
+1016 MRIWREL
-1023 GLSTPPVGAA
+1023 GLS

>member
-1 MNLPLLVEIPAA
+1 MSLPMLTDLPAI
-13 LLPLVAR
+13 LLPLVT
-20 NRESLRAAV
+20 RAQ
-29 GAIQSES
+29 QSFRTAL
-36 EGAAAGLIAGR
+36 AASSDTGLATFDAWPAERLIA
-47 TRSHNSQTDHPTPPF
+47 F
-62 ATPQSPVGAGSTRD
+62 
-76 EALPVPTQPDWS
+76 
-88 PDRWLQW
+88 
-95 DRVTA
+95 DRVCA
-100 ASDFVLQQATQNPVL
+100 ASDFVTEQAVRDPQM

-122 GDLDRAFAPGE
+122 GELERSLRAGE
-133 LCAQIAA
+133 LREHIAD
-140 AVSQAA
+140 AVARA
-146 TEDELARALRRQ
+146 TTEDELGRNLRRQ
-158 RARHQIRIIWR
+158 RTRQQVRIIWR

-177 IQTCRDLSDMADAC
+177 VETCHDLSDMADGS
-191 IDQAYQWLYLRH
+191 IDLAYRWLYDRH

-208 TPMGRRSGQPQHMVV
+208 TPTGRRSGEPQQMVI

-244 AYPEGGETEGAKRP
+244 AYPEGGETQGVKRA

-272 IKALDPITV
+272 IKALDPVTV

-326 ARVVAGDQ
+326 ARVVGGDQ
-334 QAGAQLLDMLRP
+334 AMGAELLEMLRP

-352 LDFSAIEALRTMKQ
+352 LDFSAIDALRTMKQ
-366 LIQQEVRRKGMADN
+366 LIQQEVRRKGMAAN

-412 PLLKVLATLEGQGY
+412 PLLKVLRTLEGQGY

-432 AELRDGYEFL
+432 GELREGYQFL

-458 MLPDGDQDRARIAF
+458 MLPEETTDQARIALI
-472 MMGFTDWASFHQR
+472 MGFADWDAFHEQ
-485 LMQWRERT
+485 LMYWRNRVD
-493 AWHFGELIADPDE
+493 WHFRQVIADPDE
-506 EADVPKEEIV
+506 EQGQEDGGDELV

-521 PLWEDSQD
+521 PLWEESQNEES
-529 QDVACRQLYTAG
+529 ACLQLQEGG
-541 FNDPAKALKRLE
+541 FADAQKALKHLSN
-553 DLRASPQLRA
+553 LRNSSQLRS

-578 LLAQAVEHVDPD
+578 LLAQAVEHANPD

-613 TENPDALR
+613 TENPGALR

-646 LLNEARLF
+646 LLNEGRLF
-654 NPPLAPELAA
+654 SPPQAPELAA

-681 MEALRHFKLAHN
+681 MEALRHFKLAHR
-693 LRVAASEIV
+693 LRVAASEIT
-702 GALPLMKVS
+702 GSLPLMKVS

-716 LAEAILEQVLALAWR
+716 LAEAIIEQVLALAWR
-731 QTVARHGVPK
+731 HTVARHGTPQ
-741 RPDGSDCDPGFVIVG
+741 RPDGSLCDPGFVIVG

-777 DGDPNAETDGA
+777 DGDPQAETDGA
-788 KPIDSAQFFTRLGQR
+788 KPIDGAQFFTRLGQR
-803 IIHLLT
+803 IIHLIT
-809 AQTNSGQLYDVDM
+809 TQTNSGQLYEVDM
-822 RLRPSGAAGLLVSSV
+822 RLRPSGASGLLVGSLG
-837 AAFARYQENEA
+837 AFSRYQEKEA

-856 VRARVLVGCRQT
+856 VRARVLVGSADV
-868 GAAFE
+868 GKGFE
-873 QVRAQV
+873 AVRASV
-879 LGRTRDLD
+879 LGRERDLPL
-887 KLRAEVSEM
+887 LRQEVSTM

-905 TRLTTAGL
+905 TRATAAGK
-913 GANAFD
+913 GANAFE
-919 AGVPFDVK
+919 ATARFDLK

-948 DKHPALLQYTDNIR
+948 REHPALLRYTDNIR
-962 ILEGLEQAG
+962 ILEGLEAAG
-971 LLPAADAGLL
+971 LISAADASLL

-991 AHRQALQKQAG
+991 AHRQALQKDAG
-1002 VIAGDQFSAERREV
+1002 VVSGDQFASERREV
-1016 MRIWQSL
+1016 MRIWEQL
-1023 GLSTPPVGAA
+1023 GLS

>member
-1 MNLPLLVEIPAA
+1 MSLPLLAELPAV

-20 NRESLRAAV
+20 AGQSWRTALDSLA
-29 GAIQSES
+29 
-36 EGAAAGLIAGR
+36 
-47 TRSHNSQTDHPTPPF
+47 
-62 ATPQSPVGAGSTRD
+62 D
-76 EALPVPTQPDWS
+76 EARRQFQAWPEARLS
-88 PDRWLQW
+88 AF
-95 DRVTA
+95 DRVCA
-100 ASDFVLQQATQNPVL
+100 ASDFVADQVSRDPLM
-115 LLDLAAS
+115 LLDLAES
-122 GDLDRAFAPGE
+122 GELERSFAPGE
-133 LCAQIAA
+133 LLGHIAN
-140 AVSQAA
+140 AVVQAA
-146 TEDELARALRRQ
+146 SDDELGRNLRRQ
-158 RARHQIRIIWR
+158 RTRQQVRIIWR

-177 IQTCRDLSDMADAC
+177 VETCRDLSDMADGC
-191 IDQAYQWLYLRH
+191 IDLAYKWLYERH

-208 TPMGRRSGQPQHMVV
+208 TPTGRRTGEPQQMVI

-244 AYPEGGETEGAKRP
+244 AYPEGGETQGVKRP

-272 IKALDPITV
+272 IKALDPVTV

-326 ARVVAGDQ
+326 ARVVGGDQ
-334 QAGAQLLDMLRP
+334 EKGSELLDMLRP

-366 LIQQEVRRKGMADN
+366 LIQQEVRRKGMAEN

-412 PLLKVLATLEGQGY
+412 PLLKVLKTLEGQGY

-432 AELRDGYEFL
+432 DELREGYQFL

-458 MLPDGDQDRARIAF
+458 MLPDDPQDRVRIAF
-472 MMGFTDWASFHQR
+472 MMGFADWASFHEQ
-485 LMQWRERT
+485 LMHWRERVG
-493 AWHFGELIADPDE
+493 WHFRQVIADPDE
-506 EADVPKEEIV
+506 EDGQEDHGEEIV

-521 PLWEDSQD
+521 PLWEESQNEES
-529 QDVACRQLYTAG
+529 ACLQLQEGG
-541 FNDPAKALKRLE
+541 FADAQKALKNLSN
-553 DLRASPQLRA
+553 LRNSSQLRS

-578 LLAQAVEHVDPD
+578 LLAQAVEHDNPD

-613 TENPDALR
+613 TENPGALR

-646 LLNEARLF
+646 LLNEGRLF
-654 NPPLAPELAA
+654 SPPQAPELAA

-681 MEALRHFKLAHN
+681 MEALRHFKLAHR
-693 LRVAASEIV
+693 LRVAASEIT
-702 GALPLMKVS
+702 GSLPLMKVS

-731 QTVARHGVPK
+731 HTVARHGAPR
-741 RPDGSDCDPGFVIVG
+741 RPDGTLCDPGFVIVG

-777 DGDPNAETDGA
+777 DGDPQAETDGA
-788 KPIDSAQFFTRLGQR
+788 KPIDGAQFFTRLGQR
-803 IIHLLT
+803 IIHLIT
-809 AQTNSGQLYDVDM
+809 TQTNSGQLYEVDM
-822 RLRPSGAAGLLVSSV
+822 RLRPSGAAGLLVSSLG
-837 AAFARYQENEA
+837 AFSRYQENEA

-856 VRARVLVGCRQT
+856 VRARVLVGSTDVGRQFQ
-868 GAAFE
+868 A
-873 QVRAQV
+873 VRASV
-879 LGRTRDLD
+879 LGRERDLQ
-887 KLRAEVSEM
+887 KLRQEVSEM

-905 TRLTTAGL
+905 TRTTAAGK
-913 GANAFD
+913 GANAFEPT
-919 AGVPFDVK
+919 ARFDLK

-948 DKHPALLQYTDNIR
+948 REHPALLRYTDNIR
-962 ILEGLEQAG
+962 ILEGLEEAG
-971 LLPAADAGLL
+971 LMAAVDAGLL

-991 AHRQALQKQAG
+991 AHRQALQNDPG
-1002 VIAGDQFSAERREV
+1002 VVAGDQFATERREV
-1016 MRIWQSL
+1016 MRIWAQL
-1023 GLSTPPVGAA
+1023 GLS

>member
-1 MNLPLLVEIPAA
+1 MSLPSLADFPAI
-13 LLPLVAR
+13 LLPLVT
-20 NRESLRAAV
+20 RAQQTFRTAL
-29 GAIQSES
+29 
-36 EGAAAGLIAGR
+36 AGLPSDAL
-47 TRSHNSQTDHPTPPF
+47 TSF
-62 ATPQSPVGAGSTRD
+62 
-76 EALPVPTQPDWS
+76 EAWPES
-88 PDRWLQW
+88 RRHAF
-95 DRVTA
+95 DRVCA
-100 ASDFVLQQATQNPVL
+100 SSDFVTEQVCRDPRML
-115 LLDLAAS
+115 LELAGS
-122 GDLDRAFAPGE
+122 GE
-133 LCAQIAA
+133 LERSFSVGELRGQIAA
-140 AVSQAA
+140 ALLAA
-146 TEDELARALRRQ
+146 SSDDELGRNLRRQ
-158 RARHQIRIIWR
+158 RMRQQVRIIWR

-177 IQTCRDLSDMADAC
+177 IETCRDLSEMADAS
-191 IDQAYQWLYLRH
+191 IDLAYQWLYERH
-203 CQQFG
+203 CQLLG
-208 TPMGRRSGQPQHMVV
+208 TPTGRRTGQPQQMVI

-244 AYPEGGETEGAKRP
+244 AYPEGGETVGAKRA

-272 IKALDPITV
+272 IKALDPVTV

-326 ARVVAGDQ
+326 ARVVGGDQ
-334 QAGAQLLDMLRP
+334 VAGEQLLQMLRP

-366 LIQQEVRRKGMADN
+366 LIQQEVRRKGMAEN
-380 IKLGSGGIR
+380 IKLGAGGIR

-412 PLLKVLATLEGQGY
+412 PLFKVLKTLEGQGY
-426 LPAAVI
+426 LPSAVI
-432 AELRDGYEFL
+432 DELREGYEFL

-458 MLPDGDQDRARIAF
+458 MLPDNEQDQARIAL
-472 MMGFTDWASFHQR
+472 MMGFADWPTFHEQ
-485 LMQWRERT
+485 LMHWRSRVS
-493 AWHFGELIADPDE
+493 WHFRQVIADPDSD
-506 EADVPKEEIV
+506 ADDEQQDEGEVIV

-521 PLWEDSQD
+521 PLWQESQD
-529 QDVACRQLYTAG
+529 EEAACRQLSQAG
-541 FNDPAKALKRLE
+541 FVDADKAIRQLAN
-553 DLRASPQLRA
+553 LRGSPQLRS

-578 LLAQAVEHVDPD
+578 LLAQAVEHQSPD
-590 LVLERV
+590 LVIERV

-646 LLNEARLF
+646 LLNEGRLF

-664 ELRERLTRIP
+664 ELRERLIRIP

-681 MEALRHFKLAHN
+681 MEALRHFKLAHR
-693 LRVAASEIV
+693 LRVAASEIS
-702 GALPLMKVS
+702 GSLPLMKVS

-731 QTVARHGVPK
+731 HTVARHGTPS
-741 RPDGSDCDPGFVIVG
+741 RPDGSLCNPSFVIVG

-777 DGDPNAETDGA
+777 DGDPQAETDGA
-788 KPIDSAQFFTRLGQR
+788 KPIDGAQFFTRLGQR

-809 AQTNSGQLYDVDM
+809 TQTNSGQLYEVDM
-822 RLRPSGAAGLLVSSV
+822 RLRPSGASGLLVSSLG
-837 AAFARYQENEA
+837 AFARYQENEA

-856 VRARVLVGCRQT
+856 VRARVLIGSPDVGNEF
-868 GAAFE
+868 AK
-873 QVRAQV
+873 VRASV
-879 LGRTRDLD
+879 LGRERDLD
-887 KLRAEVSEM
+887 KLRSEVSEM

-905 TRLTTAGL
+905 TRLTAAGTA
-913 GANAFD
+913 ANAFD
-919 AGVPFDVK
+919 PAMSFDLK

-948 DKHPALLQYTDNIR
+948 REHPALLRYTDNIR
-962 ILEGLEQAG
+962 ILEGLEEAG
-971 LLPAADAGLL
+971 LLPDADASLL
-981 REAYKAYRSA
+981 REAYKAYRAA
-991 AHRQALQKQAG
+991 AHRQALQNQAG
-1002 VIAGDQFSAERREV
+1002 TVAGDQFEVERREV
-1016 MRIWQSL
+1016 MRIWAGL
-1023 GLSTPPVGAA
+1023 GLT

>member
-1 MNLPLLVEIPAA
+1 MTLPALAELPAI
-13 LLPLVAR
+13 LLPLVSR
-20 NRESLRAAV
+20 SEQSFRAAV
-29 GAIQSES
+29 AQLEY
-36 EGAAAGLIAGR
+36 
-47 TRSHNSQTDHPTPPF
+47 DHGFSSWTPERWAQF
-62 ATPQSPVGAGSTRD
+62 A
-76 EALPVPTQPDWS
+76 
-88 PDRWLQW
+88 
-95 DRVTA
+95 RVSA
-100 ASDFVLQQATQNPVL
+100 ASDFVIEQSVRDPLML
-115 LLDLAAS
+115 LSLVQS
-122 GDLDRAFAPGE
+122 GELDRPFAKGE

-140 AVSQAA
+140 AVSLAQ
-146 TEDELARALRRQ
+146 TEDELGRALRRQ
-158 RARHQIRIIWR
+158 RTRHQVRIIWR
-169 DLTRQADL
+169 DLNRQADL
-177 IQTCRDLSDMADAC
+177 VQTCRDLSDMADAS
-191 IDQAYQWLYLRH
+191 IDQAYQWLYRRH
-203 CQQFG
+203 CDQFG
-208 TPMGRRSGQPQHMVV
+208 TPTGRRSGEPQQMVI

-244 AYPEGGETEGAKRP
+244 AYPEGGETVGVKRP

-326 ARVVAGDQ
+326 SRVVAGDQ
-334 QAGAQLLDMLRP
+334 VAGEQLQEMLRP

-412 PLLKVLATLEGQGY
+412 PLLKVLSTLEGQGY
-426 LPAAVI
+426 LPPAVI
-432 AELRDGYEFL
+432 SELREGYEFL

-458 MLPDGDQDRARIAF
+458 MLPDSAQDQARIAF
-472 MMGFTDWASFHQR
+472 MLGFADWEAFHEK
-485 LMQWRERT
+485 LMFWRGRV
-493 AWHFGELIADPDE
+493 AWHFAQVIADPDE
-506 EADVPKEEIV
+506 DEGVESEVVV

-521 PLWEDSQD
+521 PLWEEAQD
-529 QDVACRQLYTAG
+529 EEAACRQLEEGG
-541 FNDPAKALKRLE
+541 FADATKALKALAS
-553 DLRASPQLRA
+553 LRASPQLRA

-578 LLAQAVEHVDPD
+578 LLAQAVEHENPD

-613 TENPDALR
+613 TENPGALR

-631 WIAEQIARFPLLLDE
+631 WIAEQITRFPLLLDE
-646 LLNEARLF
+646 LLNEGRLF
-654 NPPLAPELAA
+654 KPPLAPELAA

-681 MEALRHFKLAHN
+681 MEALRHFKLAHR
-693 LRVAASEIV
+693 LRVAASEIA
-702 GALPLMKVS
+702 GSLPLMKVS

-731 QTVARHGVPK
+731 QTVAKYGTPLRT
-741 RPDGSDCDPGFVIVG
+741 DGTLCDPGFIIVG

-777 DGDPNAETDGA
+777 DGDQQAETDGP
-788 KPIDSAQFFTRLGQR
+788 KPIDGTQFFTRLGQR

-809 AQTNSGQLYDVDM
+809 AQTNSGQLYEVDM
-822 RLRPSGAAGLLVSSV
+822 RLRPSGASGLLVSSLG
-837 AAFARYQENEA
+837 AFARYQENEA

-856 VRARVLVGCRQT
+856 VRARVLVGSKDVGQ
-868 GAAFE
+868 AFE
-873 QVRAQV
+873 NVRAQV
-879 LGRTRDLD
+879 LGKARDLA
-887 KLRAEVSEM
+887 KLQQEVSEM

-905 TRLTTAGL
+905 SKSTAAGT
-913 GANAFD
+913 GANAFE
-919 AGVPFDVK
+919 ATAPFDLK

-948 DKHPALLQYTDNIR
+948 QTHPPLLRWTDNIR
-962 ILEGLEQAG
+962 ILEELEHEGLM
-971 LLPAADAGLL
+971 PAEDASLL

-991 AHRQALQKQAG
+991 AHRQALQKDAG
-1002 VIAGDQFSAERREV
+1002 VIPGDQFADERRQV
-1016 MRIWQSL
+1016 MRIWREL
-1023 GLSTPPVGAA
+1023 GLS

>member
-1 MNLPLLVEIPAA
+1 MSLPTPVQLPAI
-13 LLPLVAR
+13 LTPLVAR
-20 NRESLRAAV
+20 NRQTFEAAV
-29 GAIQSES
+29 AVLQ
-36 EGAAAGLIAGR
+36 
-47 TRSHNSQTDHPTPPF
+47 RSDELAKWPAPTW
-62 ATPQSPVGAGSTRD
+62 
-76 EALPVPTQPDWS
+76 EAF
-88 PDRWLQW
+88 
-95 DRVTA
+95 DRVCA
-100 ASDFVLQQATQNPVL
+100 ASDFVIQQSSATADL
-115 LLDLAAS
+115 LLDLVTS
-122 GDLDRAFAPGE
+122 GE
-133 LCAQIAA
+133 LERSFAAGEMRGHIAN
-140 AVSQAA
+140 AVQAA
-146 TEDELARALRRQ
+146 TTEDELGRQLRRQ
-158 RARHQIRIIWR
+158 RARQQVRIIWR

-177 IQTCRDLSDMADAC
+177 VQTCRDLSDMADAA
-191 IDQAYQWLYLRH
+191 IDEAYKWLYRRH
-203 CQQFG
+203 CDQFG
-208 TPMGRRSGQPQHMVV
+208 TPMGRRSGEPQQMVI

-244 AYPEGGETEGAKRP
+244 AYPEGGETEGVKRS

-272 IKALDPITV
+272 IKALDPVTV

-294 YGSSGALVLS
+294 YGSAGALVLS

-366 LIQQEVRRKGMADN
+366 LIQQEVRRKGMAEN
-380 IKLGSGGIR
+380 IKLGAGGIR

-426 LPAAVI
+426 LPPAVI
-432 AELRDGYEFL
+432 AELREGYEFL

-458 MLPDGDQDRARIAF
+458 MLPGGEADQARIAF
-472 MMGFTDWASFHQR
+472 MLGFADWPSFHER
-485 LMQWRERT
+485 LMHWRGRID
-493 AWHFGELIADPDE
+493 WHFRQVIADPDE
-506 EADVPKEEIV
+506 EEGDEGEVVV

-521 PLWEDSQD
+521 PLWEDVQD
-529 QDVACRQLYTAG
+529 EEAACRQLQDAG
-541 FNDPAKALKRLE
+541 FTDASKALRQLAG
-553 DLRASPQLRA
+553 LRASPQLRA
-563 MQRLG
+563 MQRIG

-578 LLAQAVEHVDPD
+578 LLAQAVEHENPD

-613 TENPDALR
+613 TENPGALR

-631 WIAEQIARFPLLLDE
+631 WIAEQIARYPLLLDE
-646 LLNEARLF
+646 LLNEGRLF
-654 NPPLAPELAA
+654 SPPLAPELAA

-681 MEALRHFKLAHN
+681 MEALRHFKLAHS

-702 GALPLMKVS
+702 GSLPLMKVS

-716 LAEAILEQVLALAWR
+716 LAEAILEQVFMLAWR
-731 QTVARHGVPK
+731 QTVTRHGLPQ
-741 RPDGSDCDPGFVIVG
+741 RADGSACDPGFIIVG

-777 DGDPNAETDGA
+777 DGDPSAETDGA
-788 KPIDSAQFFTRLGQR
+788 KPIDGAQFFNRLGQR
-803 IIHLLT
+803 IIHLLAT
-809 AQTNSGQLYDVDM
+809 QTNSGQLYEVDM
-822 RLRPSGAAGLLVSSV
+822 RLRPSGASGLLVSSLN
-837 AAFARYQENEA
+837 AFARYQENEA

-856 VRARVLVGCRQT
+856 VRARVVVGCNHV
-868 GAAFE
+868 AAGF
-873 QVRAQV
+873 QAVRAQV
-879 LGRTRDLD
+879 LGRERDLAT
-887 KLRAEVSEM
+887 LRAEVSEM

-905 TRLTTAGL
+905 SKATAAGT

-919 AGVPFDVK
+919 ATAPFDIK

-948 DKHPALLQYTDNIR
+948 RDYPALLKYTDNIR

-971 LLPAADAGLL
+971 LIPAEDAGLL

-1002 VIAGDQFSAERREV
+1002 VIAGDQFVAQRREV
-1016 MRIWQSL
+1016 LRIWAGL
-1023 GLSTPPVGAA
+1023 GLS

>member
-1 MNLPLLVEIPAA
+1 MSLPMLGQLPAILA
-13 LLPLVAR
+13 PLPAR
-20 NRESLRAAV
+20 NRQMFEAAV
-29 GAIQSES
+29 ATLSRQDQLATW
-36 EGAAAGLIAGR
+36 GAA
-47 TRSHNSQTDHPTPPF
+47 TW
-62 ATPQSPVGAGSTRD
+62 
-76 EALPVPTQPDWS
+76 EAF
-88 PDRWLQW
+88 
-95 DRVTA
+95 DRVCA
-100 ASDFVLQQATQNPVL
+100 ASDFVIQQASAAPSL
-115 LLDLAAS
+115 LLDLVAS
-122 GDLDRAFAPGE
+122 GELDRPFAAGE
-133 LCAQIAA
+133 LRAQIAS
-140 AVSQAA
+140 AVQAA
-146 TEDELARALRRQ
+146 TNDDELGRQLRRQ
-158 RARHQIRIIWR
+158 RARQQVRIIWR

-177 IQTCRDLSDMADAC
+177 VQTCRDLSDMADAS
-191 IDQAYQWLYLRH
+191 IDEAYKWLYRRH
-203 CQQFG
+203 CDQFG
-208 TPMGRRSGQPQHMVV
+208 TPMGRRSGQPQQMVI

-244 AYPEGGETEGAKRP
+244 AYPEGGETEGVKRP

-272 IKALDPITV
+272 IKALDPVTV

-366 LIQQEVRRKGMADN
+366 LIQQEVRRKGMAEN
-380 IKLGSGGIR
+380 IKLGAGGIR

-426 LPAAVI
+426 LPPAVV
-432 AELRDGYEFL
+432 AELREGYEFL

-458 MLPDGDQDRARIAF
+458 MLPDGELDQARIAY
-472 MMGFTDWASFHQR
+472 MLGFPDWAAFHER
-485 LMQWRERT
+485 LMHWRGRVD
-493 AWHFGELIADPDE
+493 WHFRQVIADPDE
-506 EADVPKEEIV
+506 EEGEEGEVVV

-521 PLWEDSQD
+521 PLWEDVQD
-529 QDVACRQLYTAG
+529 EEAACRQLQDAG
-541 FNDPAKALKRLE
+541 FSDAAKALRQLAA
-553 DLRASPQLRA
+553 LRASPQLRA

-578 LLAQAVEHVDPD
+578 LLAQAVEHDNPD

-613 TENPDALR
+613 TENPGALR

-631 WIAEQIARFPLLLDE
+631 WIAEQIARYPLLLDE
-646 LLNEARLF
+646 LLNEGRLF
-654 NPPLAPELAA
+654 NPPLAPELVA

-681 MEALRHFKLAHN
+681 MEALRHFKLAHS

-702 GALPLMKVS
+702 GSLPLMKVS

-716 LAEAILEQVLALAWR
+716 LAEAILEEVFMLAWR
-731 QTVARHGVPK
+731 QTVARHGLPQ
-741 RPDGSDCDPGFVIVG
+741 RADGSPCDPGFIIVG

-777 DGDPNAETDGA
+777 DGDPGAETDGA
-788 KPIDSAQFFTRLGQR
+788 KPIDGAQFFTRLGQR

-809 AQTNSGQLYDVDM
+809 TQTNSGQLYEVDM
-822 RLRPSGAAGLLVSSV
+822 RLRPSGAAGLLVSSLN
-837 AAFARYQENEA
+837 AFGRYQETEA

-856 VRARVLVGCRQT
+856 VRARVLVGCKALGR
-868 GAAFE
+868 AFE
-873 QVRAQV
+873 GVRAQV
-879 LGRTRDLD
+879 LGRERDLD
-887 KLRAEVSEM
+887 TLRAEVSDM

-905 TRLTTAGL
+905 TKATAAGT
-913 GANAFD
+913 GPNAFD
-919 AGVPFDVK
+919 AGAPFDIK

-948 DKHPALLQYTDNIR
+948 RDYPGLLEYTDNIR
-962 ILEGLEQAG
+962 ILERLEQAG
-971 LLPAADAGLL
+971 LLPANDASLL

-1002 VIAGDQFSAERREV
+1002 VIAGDQFVAQRREV
-1016 MRIWQSL
+1016 LRIWAWL
-1023 GLSTPPVGAA
+1023 GLS

>member
-1 MNLPLLVEIPAA
+1 MTLPVLAELPAI
-13 LLPLVAR
+13 LLPLVTR
-20 NRESLRAAV
+20 SEQSFRAAV
-29 GAIQSES
+29 AALEDDHGFSNWTSERW
-36 EGAAAGLIAGR
+36 A
-47 TRSHNSQTDHPTPPF
+47 QF
-62 ATPQSPVGAGSTRD
+62 A
-76 EALPVPTQPDWS
+76 
-88 PDRWLQW
+88 
-95 DRVTA
+95 RVTG
-100 ASDFVLQQATQNPVL
+100 ASEFVIEQSVRDPLML
-115 LLDLAAS
+115 LTLVQS
-122 GDLDRAFAPGE
+122 GELDRPFAPGE

-140 AVSQAA
+140 AVAA
-146 TEDELARALRRQ
+146 AQTEDELGHVLRRQ
-158 RARHQIRIIWR
+158 RARHQVRIIWR

-177 IQTCRDLSDMADAC
+177 VQTCRDLSDMADAS
-191 IDQAYQWLYLRH
+191 IDQAYQWLYSRH

-208 TPMGRRSGQPQHMVV
+208 TPTGRRSGLPQQMVI

-244 AYPEGGETEGAKRP
+244 AYPEGGETVGVKRA

-272 IKALDPITV
+272 IKALDPMTV

-334 QAGAQLLDMLRP
+334 VAGAQLLDMLRP

-412 PLLKVLATLEGQGY
+412 PLLKVLSTLEGQGY
-426 LPAAVI
+426 LPPAVI
-432 AELRDGYEFL
+432 SELREGYEFL

-458 MLPDGDQDRARIAF
+458 MLPDGAQDQARIAF
-472 MMGFTDWASFHQR
+472 MLGFADWEAFHEK
-485 LMQWRERT
+485 LMFWRGRV
-493 AWHFGELIADPDE
+493 AWHFAQVIADPDE
-506 EADVPKEEIV
+506 EEGAESEVVV

-521 PLWEDSQD
+521 PLWEEAQD
-529 QDVACRQLYTAG
+529 EEAACRQLEEGG
-541 FNDPAKALKRLE
+541 FSDAPKALKALAG
-553 DLRASPQLRA
+553 LRGSPQLRA

-568 RERLDAFIPR
+568 RERLDLFIPR
-578 LLAQAVEHVDPD
+578 LIAQAVEHDNPD

-613 TENPDALR
+613 TENPGALR

-631 WIAEQIARFPLLLDE
+631 WIAEQITRFPLLLDE
-646 LLNEARLF
+646 LLNEGRLF
-654 NPPLAPELAA
+654 KPPLAPELAA

-681 MEALRHFKLAHN
+681 MEALRHFKLAHR
-693 LRVAASEIV
+693 LRVAASEIA
-702 GALPLMKVS
+702 GSLPLMKVS

-716 LAEAILEQVLALAWR
+716 LAEAILAQVLALAWR
-731 QTVARHGVPK
+731 QTVAKYGTPLRT
-741 RPDGSDCDPGFVIVG
+741 DGTLCDPGFIIVG
-756 YGKVGGIE
+756 YGKVGGLE

-777 DGDPNAETDGA
+777 DGDPQAETDGP
-788 KPIDSAQFFTRLGQR
+788 KPIDGAQFFTRLGQR

-809 AQTNSGQLYDVDM
+809 AQTNSGQLYEVDM
-822 RLRPSGAAGLLVSSV
+822 RLRPSGASGLLVSSLG
-837 AAFARYQENEA
+837 AFARYQENEA

-856 VRARVLVGCRQT
+856 VRARVLVGSQDV
-868 GAAFE
+868 GQAFE
-873 QVRAQV
+873 KVRAQV
-879 LGRTRDLD
+879 LGKTRDLA
-887 KLRAEVSEM
+887 KLQQEVSEM
-896 RAKMRDNLG
+896 RTKMRDNLG
-905 TRLTTAGL
+905 SKSTAAGTA
-913 GANAFD
+913 ANAFE
-919 AGVPFDVK
+919 ATAPFDLK

-948 DKHPALLQYTDNIR
+948 QSHPPLLRWTDNIR
-962 ILEGLEQAG
+962 ILEELEHEGLM
-971 LLPAADAGLL
+971 PAEDASLL

-991 AHRQALQKQAG
+991 AHRQALQKDAG
-1002 VIAGDQFSAERREV
+1002 VIAGDQFAEERRQV
-1016 MRIWQSL
+1016 LRIWREL
-1023 GLSTPPVGAA
+1023 GLS

>member
-1 MNLPLLVEIPAA
+1 MSLPSLAELPSI
-13 LLPLVAR
+13 LLPFVTRA
-20 NRESLRAAV
+20 EQSFRAA
-29 GAIQSES
+29 
-36 EGAAAGLIAGR
+36 AAVLDDDHGLSTWTPGR
-47 TRSHNSQTDHPTPPF
+47 WAQF
-62 ATPQSPVGAGSTRD
+62 A
-76 EALPVPTQPDWS
+76 
-88 PDRWLQW
+88 
-95 DRVTA
+95 RVTG
-100 ASDFVLQQATQNPVL
+100 ASDFVAEHIARDPLML
-115 LLDLAAS
+115 LTLVQS
-122 GDLDRAFAPGE
+122 GELDRAYAPGE
-133 LCAQIAA
+133 LCAQIAE
-140 AVSQAA
+140 AVSTAETDDA
-146 TEDELARALRRQ
+146 LGRALRRQ
-158 RARHQIRIIWR
+158 RARHQVRIIWR

-177 IQTCRDLSDMADAC
+177 IQTCRDLSDMADAS
-191 IDQAYQWLYLRH
+191 IDQAYQWLYERH

-208 TPMGRRSGQPQHMVV
+208 VPTGRRSGEPQQMVV

-244 AYPEGGETEGAKRP
+244 AYPEGGETVGVKRP

-272 IKALDPITV
+272 IKALDPMTV

-326 ARVVAGDQ
+326 SRVVAGDQ
-334 QAGAQLLDMLRP
+334 VAGAQLQEMLRP

-412 PLLKVLATLEGQGY
+412 PLLKVLSTLEGQGY
-426 LPAAVI
+426 LPPAVI
-432 AELRDGYEFL
+432 SELREGYEFL

-458 MLPDGDQDRARIAF
+458 MLPDGAQDQARIAF
-472 MMGFTDWASFHQR
+472 MLGFADWPAFHEK
-485 LMQWRERT
+485 LMYWRGRV
-493 AWHFGELIADPDE
+493 AWHFGQVIADPDE
-506 EADVPKEEIV
+506 EQGAESEVVV

-521 PLWEDSQD
+521 PLWEEAQD
-529 QDVACRQLYTAG
+529 EEAACRQLQEGG
-541 FNDPAKALKRLE
+541 FADATKALKALAS
-553 DLRASPQLRA
+553 LRGSPQLRA

-578 LLAQAVEHVDPD
+578 LLAQAVEHANPD

-613 TENPDALR
+613 TENPGALR

-631 WIAEQIARFPLLLDE
+631 WIAEQITRFPLLLDE
-646 LLNEARLF
+646 LLNEGRLF
-654 NPPLAPELAA
+654 KPPLAPELAA

-681 MEALRHFKLAHN
+681 MEALRHFKLAHR
-693 LRVAASEIV
+693 LRVAASEIA
-702 GALPLMKVS
+702 GNLPLMKVS

-731 QTVARHGVPK
+731 QTVAKYGTPLRT
-741 RPDGSDCDPGFVIVG
+741 DGTLCDPGFIIVG
-756 YGKVGGIE
+756 YGKVGGLE

-777 DGDPNAETDGA
+777 DGDPQAETDGP
-788 KPIDSAQFFTRLGQR
+788 KSIDGAQFFTRLGQR

-809 AQTNSGQLYDVDM
+809 AQTNSGQLYEVDM
-822 RLRPSGAAGLLVSSV
+822 RLRPSGASGLLVSSLG
-837 AAFARYQENEA
+837 AFARYQENEA

-856 VRARVLVGCRQT
+856 VRARVLVGSEDVGR
-868 GAAFE
+868 AFE
-873 QVRAQV
+873 QVRASI
-879 LGRTRDLD
+879 LGKARDLPT
-887 KLRAEVSEM
+887 LRQEVSEM

-905 TRLTTAGL
+905 SKGTAAGTA
-913 GANAFD
+913 ANAFE
-919 AGVPFDVK
+919 ATAPFDLK

-948 DKHPALLQYTDNIR
+948 ETHPPLLRWTDNIR
-962 ILEGLEQAG
+962 ILEELEHEGLM
-971 LLPAADAGLL
+971 PAEDASLL

-991 AHRQALQKQAG
+991 AHRQALQKDPG
-1002 VIAGDQFSAERREV
+1002 VIPGDQFADERRQV
-1016 MRIWQSL
+1016 MRIWREL
-1023 GLSTPPVGAA
+1023 GLS

>member
-1 MNLPLLVEIPAA
+1 MSLPLLAELPATLTA
-13 LLPLVAR
+13 LVSR
-20 NRESLRAAV
+20 NEQSFRAAV
-29 GAIQSES
+29 AQLPELSV
-36 EGAAAGLIAGR
+36 EGWNAERWA
-47 TRSHNSQTDHPTPPF
+47 QF
-62 ATPQSPVGAGSTRD
+62 A
-76 EALPVPTQPDWS
+76 
-88 PDRWLQW
+88 
-95 DRVTA
+95 RVTA
-100 ASDFVLQQATQNPVL
+100 ASDFVIEQVL
-115 LLDLAAS
+115 RDPAMLVDLAAS
-122 GDLDRAFAPGE
+122 GELDRAFAPGA

-140 AVSQAA
+140 ATQAA
-146 TEDELARALRRQ
+146 ESEDELARNLRRQ
-158 RARHQIRIIWR
+158 RSRQQVRIIWR

-177 IQTCRDLSDMADAC
+177 VQTCRDLSDLADAS
-191 IDQAYQWLYLRH
+191 IDQAYNWLYPRH

-208 TPMGRRSGQPQHMVV
+208 TPIGHRSGQPQHMVV

-244 AYPEGGETEGAKRP
+244 AFPEGGETEGVKRS
-258 LDNQEFFIRLGQRL
+258 LDNQEFFTRLGQRL

-294 YGSSGALVLS
+294 YGSAGALVLS

-334 QAGAQLLDMLRP
+334 VAGAQLLDMLRP

-366 LIQQEVRRKGMADN
+366 LIQQEVRRKGMAEN
-380 IKLGSGGIR
+380 IKLGAGGIR

-412 PLLKVLATLEGQGY
+412 PLLKVLSTLEGQGY

-432 AELRDGYEFL
+432 AELREGYEFL

-458 MLPDGDQDRARIAF
+458 MLPDDELDRARIAF
-472 MMGFTDWASFHQR
+472 MLGFADWPSFHAQ
-485 LMQWRERT
+485 LMHWRGRID
-493 AWHFGELIADPDE
+493 WHFRQVIADPDE
-506 EADVPKEEIV
+506 DENEEGEVIV

-521 PLWEDSQD
+521 PLWEEAQNEEA
-529 QDVACRQLYTAG
+529 ACRQLHDAG
-541 FNDPAKALKRLE
+541 FADPEKALKQLAG
-553 DLRASPQLRA
+553 LRVSPQLRA

-578 LLAQAVEHVDPD
+578 LLAQAVEHADPD

-613 TENPDALR
+613 TENPGALR

-631 WIAEQIARFPLLLDE
+631 WIAEQITRFPLLLDE
-646 LLNEARLF
+646 LLNEGRLF
-654 NPPLAPELAA
+654 SPPQAPELAA

-681 MEALRHFKLAHN
+681 MEALRHFKLAHS
-693 LRVAASEIV
+693 LRVAASEIA
-702 GALPLMKVS
+702 GNLPLMKVS

-716 LAEAILEQVLALAWR
+716 LAEAILNQVLALAWR
-731 QTVARHGVPK
+731 QTVSRHGQPK
-741 RPDGSDCDPGFVIVG
+741 RSDGSLCDPGFIIVG

-777 DGDPNAETDGA
+777 DGDPQAETDGA

-809 AQTNSGQLYDVDM
+809 TQTNSGQLYDVDM
-822 RLRPSGAAGLLVSSV
+822 RLRPSGASGLLVSSLG
-837 AAFARYQENEA
+837 AFERYQQNEA

-856 VRARVLVGCRQT
+856 VRARVLVGCPQV
-868 GAAFE
+868 GSAFE
-873 QVRAQV
+873 TVRARI
-879 LGRTRDLD
+879 LGQARDLP
-887 KLRAEVSEM
+887 KLQAEVSEM

-905 TRLTTAGL
+905 TKLSAAGTA
-913 GANAFD
+913 ANAFD
-919 AGVPFDVK
+919 AGVPFDIK

-948 DKHPALLQYTDNIR
+948 HDHPALLRWTDNIR
-962 ILEGLEQAG
+962 ILEELEQAG
-971 LLPAADAGLL
+971 LMPASDAVLL
-981 REAYKAYRSA
+981 REVYKAFRSA

-1002 VIAGDQFSAERREV
+1002 VIDAGQFVQERQEV
-1016 MRIWQSL
+1016 RRIWSEL
-1023 GLSTPPVGAA
+1023 GLS

>member
-1 MNLPLLVEIPAA
+1 MSLPLLADLPAV
-13 LLPLVAR
+13 LLPLVTRAQQ
-20 NRESLRAAV
+20 SFRAALASLTTA
-29 GAIQSES
+29 GQ
-36 EGAAAGLIAGR
+36 AAFDAWPAERLVAFYRIC
-47 TRSHNSQTDHPTPPF
+47 
-62 ATPQSPVGAGSTRD
+62 
-76 EALPVPTQPDWS
+76 
-88 PDRWLQW
+88 
-95 DRVTA
+95 A
-100 ASDFVLQQATQNPVL
+100 ASDFVTEQVVRDPQM

-122 GDLDRAFAPGE
+122 GELERGFAPGE
-133 LCAQIAA
+133 LRGQIAA
-140 AVSQAA
+140 QVQLA
-146 TEDELARALRRQ
+146 TSDDELGRNLRRQ
-158 RARHQIRIIWR
+158 RTRQQVRIIWR

-177 IQTCRDLSDMADAC
+177 VETCRDLSDMADGS
-191 IDQAYQWLYLRH
+191 IDLAYRWLYDRH

-208 TPMGRRSGQPQHMVV
+208 TPTGRRSGEPQQMVI
-223 LGMGKLGAVELN
+223 LGMGKLGALELN

-244 AYPEGGETEGAKRP
+244 AYPEGGETQGVKRP

-272 IKALDPITV
+272 IKALDPVTV

-326 ARVVAGDQ
+326 ARVVGGDQ
-334 QAGAQLLDMLRP
+334 AKGEELLEMLRP

-352 LDFSAIEALRTMKQ
+352 LDFSAIEALRSMKQ
-366 LIQQEVRRKGMADN
+366 LIQQEVRRKGMAAN

-412 PLLKVLATLEGQGY
+412 SLLKVLRTLEGQGY
-426 LPAAVI
+426 LPTAVI
-432 AELRDGYEFL
+432 DELREGYEFL

-458 MLPDGDQDRARIAF
+458 MLPEDDRDQARIALI
-472 MMGFTDWASFHQR
+472 MGFADWGSFHEK
-485 LMQWRERT
+485 LMYWRGRVD
-493 AWHFGELIADPDE
+493 WHFRQVIADPDE
-506 EADVPKEEIV
+506 EEGQQDSGEEIV

-521 PLWEDSQD
+521 PLWEESQNEES
-529 QDVACRQLYTAG
+529 ACLQLQEGG
-541 FNDPAKALKRLE
+541 FADAQKALKHLSN
-553 DLRASPQLRA
+553 LRNSSQLRS

-578 LLAQAVEHVDPD
+578 LLAQAVEHDNPD

-613 TENPDALR
+613 TENPGALR

-646 LLNEARLF
+646 LLNEGRLF
-654 NPPLAPELAA
+654 NPPQALELGA

-681 MEALRHFKLAHN
+681 MEALRHFKLAHR
-693 LRVAASEIV
+693 LRVAASEIT
-702 GALPLMKVS
+702 GSLPLMKVS

-731 QTVARHGVPK
+731 HTVARHGSPR
-741 RPDGSDCDPGFVIVG
+741 RPDGTLCDPGFVIVG

-777 DGDPNAETDGA
+777 DGDPQAETDGA
-788 KPIDSAQFFTRLGQR
+788 KPIDGAQFFTRLGQR
-803 IIHLLT
+803 IIHLIT
-809 AQTNSGQLYDVDM
+809 TQTNSGQLYEVDM
-822 RLRPSGAAGLLVSSV
+822 RLRPSGASGLLVSSLG
-837 AAFARYQENEA
+837 AFARYQESEA

-856 VRARVLVGCRQT
+856 VRARVLVGSADV
-868 GAAFE
+868 GKKFE
-873 QVRAQV
+873 AVRATV
-879 LGRTRDLD
+879 LGRERDLAT
-887 KLRAEVSEM
+887 LRQEVSEM

-905 TRLTTAGL
+905 TKGTTAGK
-913 GANAFD
+913 GANAFE
-919 AGVPFDVK
+919 ATSSFDLK

-948 DKHPALLQYTDNIR
+948 REHPALLRYTDNIR
-962 ILEGLEQAG
+962 ILERLEEAG
-971 LLPAADAGLL
+971 LIPAADASLL
-981 REAYKAYRSA
+981 REVYKAYRSA
-991 AHRQALQKQAG
+991 AHRQALQKDPG
-1002 VIAGDQFSAERREV
+1002 VVSGDQFADERREV
-1016 MRIWQSL
+1016 MRIWGQL
-1023 GLSTPPVGAA
+1023 GLS